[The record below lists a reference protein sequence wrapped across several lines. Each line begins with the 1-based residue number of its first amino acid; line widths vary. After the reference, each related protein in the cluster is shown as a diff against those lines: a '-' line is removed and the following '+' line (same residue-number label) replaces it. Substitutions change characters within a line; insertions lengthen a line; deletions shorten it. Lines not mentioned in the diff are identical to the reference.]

1 MTSRIASHLSVPFI
15 EGRRPWGKGSDM
27 IGRNCRPPRGG
38 FKVPVWRKALV
49 AVLSFTMLSSG
60 VPAPAWA
67 QAVEDAQDVLAQAAT
82 AVSDAKEPDTGSDA
96 AVIASGLAAEEGHEE
111 ATAPAGDDAKGEQ
124 PSAPAPE
131 PAAPTR
137 DDAPATPADDAT
149 ADGAAPAASAD
160 DRSARAGLDADYIY
174 IHDKNGSD
182 PRKIGMG
189 QELRIDATY
198 EDLEWGDEYDFSDRD
213 YEGMAFQWYV
223 GEQKVDYASGDTAW
237 KAKGYVAIEGATK
250 RTFTVPEGLIGKRLA
265 ARVVNPG
272 GSVVW
277 VSASSAQV
285 TDGKTDLVRVGL
297 SGKAKVGATLR
308 ATAFEEGGWSGEQEA
323 TAGVTYRWLAAPST
337 ADEFAPISGATGPAL
352 TLDASLAGSHIKVEA
367 TSRNTVASEAVGPV
381 AAAGSAENEA
391 KLAAAITAL
400 EKDGF
405 SGYYPAPAFG
415 ADTNLNTM
423 IEARLEKLGVT
434 GVASHV
440 VSSGMEKYEPTAHG
454 SIDTT
459 DGASNGDIEF
469 FFLPPVERTSST
481 DYTVLRRFQPTYRLT
496 CGDATDTFTPKRTSQ
511 LPWDDA
517 RVGEYLNRTFDN
529 VELPAEFAQGSIPE
543 AVTKL
548 ELPFKVVDTK
558 TRKTVASI
566 EWTSSN
572 AKVAKVVSSYN
583 VASVSFT
590 HPAAPADVVL
600 TAKIKMAGASGLSEK
615 TVAVEHP
622 LSVEPRSDA
631 TVEQI
636 ERELSS
642 VLAKAK
648 VGLMQG
654 GTLNPSAVSGDLK
667 LPTPRALGIDGRVY
681 KLSYESSDPAAIR
694 INTYRGVV
702 TGNLEGEEPR
712 SATITA
718 RLTYE
723 DVAVTRELGTFMPAV
738 VTNAEIDAAIDFMGR
753 VKAGYAAALLGAN
766 ASPDEVMD
774 GLDTF
779 QSASPAEDGSIVW
792 ARTSTDCDDTGVV
805 PVDLPGYDPMG
816 TAQWR
821 LFRSSRPSVVAH
833 ENLLVTQPAYNT
845 KVRIDSTLTYKAF
858 ESLAEAHPQN
868 IKLQQLVN
876 QPVSAMYTVLGATG
890 AENPEAGRT
899 LTVNARVTGL
909 DAVKDDGT
917 REQRD
922 WIPLTEVTVPAE
934 EGATAWDVFAGLLDE
949 AGYTYALN
957 AAGPMSITTPDG
969 ITLDSDFNKPYRYW
983 AFFIDGEYGQG
994 SEGAAT
1000 TCPVRDGVTIEL
1012 RYLDDGVTV
1021 LPQADVIVNPD
1032 AEHPDLDAQWNG
1044 FINGGTGSVT
1054 DALTP
1059 TDSGE
1064 LAWAENLLTH
1074 EEVEASGKLFASDPL
1089 IIDGK
1094 IYIVTASEVQD
1105 PETWRPIHSLARLQV
1120 VDRSTGKI
1128 EREVQLGA
1136 TMDSTCRPAYSG
1148 GIIVIPLSG
1157 GYLQA
1162 VSAKTL
1168 ETIWIVPASSQGQ
1181 SLCTLTV
1188 HDGYVYV
1195 SMFDSFQDKLTVGGS
1210 VRRFNIRTGALAGE
1224 VRTDAS
1230 GYYWAGGVMV
1240 GDHFVIGD
1248 DQGQVHVFTADLSR
1262 EVSSRK
1268 IADASIRSTLVLSE
1282 GFVYAVSQQDGTL
1295 HKLIVDDAGNVE
1307 ELSSVKFADTSTST
1321 PTISGGRAFIGGF
1334 KGDWKNKNGVLAV
1347 VDLDGMSV
1355 RQVLKANGEKIP
1367 DEVKSSP
1374 LVSVQGAETYVYF
1387 TVNWAEGY
1395 PSYTS
1400 GGNMYVYR
1408 LGDDEATLMFQP
1420 TPEQAQYCMASVI
1433 CDEEGNLYYTND
1445 SGHLF
1450 KIAGNGPAQGGDGG
1464 SGGGETGGNGG
1475 ETGGGQAGGG
1485 QTGGGSGNDGS
1496 GGGNDGQTGADSGN
1510 GGQTG
1515 DGNGAG
1521 GQTGGNGGQ
1530 DGGSSGNN
1538 GQSGSNSNAGA
1549 SGTPTAGNT
1558 NSTTPPSKIPVTG
1571 SVPAG
1576 AKPLAKGASDKKED
1590 ASQRDAAAASDSGE
1604 KTRDADSAVAP
1615 ESASSARANVA
1626 CDMPV
1631 PARIAFVAGAVG
1643 VTGLVASGLWMA
1655 FTRRHKE
1662 V

>member
-27 IGRNCRPPRGG
+27 IGCNRRSPRDGH
-38 FKVPVWRKALV
+38 KVPICRKVLV
-49 AVLSFTMLSSG
+49 AALSFSLITGG
-60 VPAPAWA
+60 VPASAWA
-67 QAVEDAQDVLAQAAT
+67 QALSATQGALAQAA
-82 AVSDAKEPDTGSDA
+82 ASAADSQEPDTGSDA
-96 AVIASGLAAEEGHEE
+96 AVVANGLAAGEAGEEPSVSTGD
-111 ATAPAGDDAKGEQ
+111 ATKCGE
-124 PSAPAPE
+124 SATSVSE
-131 PAAPTR
+131 PAMPER
-137 DDAPATPADDAT
+137 DD
-149 ADGAAPAASAD
+149 
-160 DRSARAGLDADYIY
+160 
-174 IHDKNGSD
+174 
-182 PRKIGMG
+182 
-189 QELRIDATY
+189 
-198 EDLEWGDEYDFSDRD
+198 
-213 YEGMAFQWYV
+213 
-223 GEQKVDYASGDTAW
+223 
-237 KAKGYVAIEGATK
+237 
-250 RTFTVPEGLIGKRLA
+250 
-265 ARVVNPG
+265 
-272 GSVVW
+272 
-277 VSASSAQV
+277 
-285 TDGKTDLVRVGL
+285 
-297 SGKAKVGATLR
+297 
-308 ATAFEEGGWSGEQEA
+308 
-323 TAGVTYRWLAAPST
+323 
-337 ADEFAPISGATGPAL
+337 
-352 TLDASLAGSHIKVEA
+352 
-367 TSRNTVASEAVGPV
+367 ASEAVGSV

-391 KLAAAITAL
+391 KLAAAIAAL

-415 ADTNLNTM
+415 ADANLNTM

-440 VSSGMEKYEPTAHG
+440 VSSGMEKYEPAARG

-459 DGASNGDIEF
+459 DGASNGNIEY
-469 FFLPPVERTSST
+469 FFLPPAERTSST

-496 CGDATDTFTPKRTSQ
+496 CGDATDIFTPKRTSQ

-529 VELPAEFAQGSIPE
+529 VELPAEFAQGSVPE

-548 ELPFKVVDTK
+548 ELPFKVVDAT
-558 TRKTVASI
+558 TGKTVASI

-572 AKVAKVVSSYN
+572 ARVAKVVSSYN
-583 VASVSFT
+583 AASVSLT

-600 TAKIKMAGASGLSEK
+600 TATIKMAGASGLSDK
-615 TVAVEHP
+615 TIAVERP
-622 LSVEPRSDA
+622 LSVKPRSDA

-642 VLAKAK
+642 VLDKAK

-654 GTLNPSAVSGDLK
+654 GTLNPSAVTGDLK

-702 TGNLEGEEPR
+702 TGNLEGEESR

-723 DVAVTRELGTFMPAV
+723 DVAVARELGTFTPAV
-738 VTNAEIDAAIDFMGR
+738 ATNAEIDAAIDFMGR
-753 VKAGYAAALLGAN
+753 VKADYAAALLGTN
-766 ASPDEVMD
+766 ASSDEVVD
-774 GLDTF
+774 DLDTF
-779 QSASPAEDGSIVW
+779 QSASPAPDGSVVW
-792 ARTSTDCDDTGVV
+792 ARTSTDCDDAGVV

-833 ENLLVTQPAYNT
+833 ENLLVTRPAYNT

-876 QPVSAMYTVLGATG
+876 QPVSAMYTVLGVTG

-949 AGYTYALN
+949 AGFTYALN
-957 AAGPMSITTPDG
+957 AAGPMSITTSDG

-983 AFFIDGEYGQG
+983 AFFINGEYGQG
-994 SEGAAT
+994 AEGAAT
-1000 TCPVRDGVTIEL
+1000 TCPVRDGMTIEL

-1021 LPQADVIVNPD
+1021 LPQADVTVNPD
-1032 AEHPDLDAQWNG
+1032 AEHPHLDGQWNG
-1044 FINGGTGSVT
+1044 FINGGSGSVT

-1059 TDSGE
+1059 TSNGE

-1074 EEVEASGKLFASDPL
+1074 EEVEANGKLFASDPL

-1128 EREVQLGA
+1128 EREVQLG
-1136 TMDSTCRPAYSG
+1136 TSMDSTCRPAYAD

-1168 ETIWIVPASSQGQ
+1168 ETIWVVPAASKGQ

-1188 HDGYVYV
+1188 RDGYVYV
-1195 SMFDSFQDKLTVGGS
+1195 SSFDAFGEGEATASGF
-1210 VRRFNIRTGALAGE
+1210 VRRYNLRTGALAGDM
-1224 VRTDAS
+1224 RNNGA
-1230 GYYWAGGVMV
+1230 GYYWAGGVNV
-1240 GDHFVIGD
+1240 GDFFVIGD
-1248 DQGQVHVFTADLSR
+1248 DAGVIHVFTSDLSR
-1262 EVSSRK
+1262 EVSSVDVSDHFLRSSLVE
-1268 IADASIRSTLVLSE
+1268 AD
-1282 GFVYAVSQQDGTL
+1282 GFVYAVSRDDGVL
-1295 HKLIVDDAGNVE
+1295 HKLAIDEHGAVCEVG
-1307 ELSSVKFADTSTST
+1307 SVKVAAYSTST
-1321 PTISGGRAFIGGF
+1321 PAIVGGYAFVGGLGEG
-1334 KGDWKNKNGVLAV
+1334 KMWLAPGMLSV
-1347 VDLDGMSV
+1347 VDLSSMTVVSSITKADGSDI
-1355 RQVLKANGEKIP
+1355 RGEI
-1367 DEVKSSP
+1367 KSAP
-1374 LVSVQGAETYVYF
+1374 LVSVRDDEVYVYF
-1387 TVNWAEGY
+1387 TSNKVSNSFDA
-1395 PSYTS
+1395 
-1400 GGNMYVYR
+1400 GGGVYVYR
-1408 LGDDEATLMFQP
+1408 LGDAQAKVLFQP
-1420 TPEQAQYCMASVI
+1420 KPDMVQYCMASVI

-1475 ETGGGQAGGG
+1475 ETGGG
-1485 QTGGGSGNDGS
+1485 
-1496 GGGNDGQTGADSGN
+1496 N
-1510 GGQTG
+1510 GGE
-1515 DGNGAG
+1515 
-1521 GQTGGNGGQ
+1521 TGGNGGQ
-1530 DGGSSGNN
+1530 TDNGGQAGGGYGG
-1538 GQSGSNSNAGA
+1538 GQSDSNSGAGTTGA
-1549 SGTPTAGNT
+1549 PTTGNT
-1558 NSTTPPSKIPVTG
+1558 NSAAPPSKIPVNG

-1576 AKPLAKGASDKKED
+1576 AAPIAKGASDKKDVSPREGTAD
-1590 ASQRDAAAASDSGE
+1590 SDSGD
-1604 KTRDADSAVAP
+1604 KSQTAGSVAVS
-1615 ESASSARANVA
+1615 ESASTVEANA
-1626 CDMPV
+1626 ANGMSL
-1631 PARIAFVAGAVG
+1631 PARVAFMAGVVGVAGL
-1643 VTGLVASGLWMA
+1643 VTSGLWMA
-1655 FTRRHKE
+1655 VSRRR
-1662 V
+1662 

>member
-1 MTSRIASHLSVPFI
+1 
-15 EGRRPWGKGSDM
+15 M
-27 IGRNCRPPRGG
+27 IGRNCRSPRDGH
-38 FKVPVWRKALV
+38 KVPICRKVLV
-49 AVLSFTMLSSG
+49 AALSLSLISG
-60 VPAPAWA
+60 SVPAPAWA
-67 QAVEDAQDVLAQAAT
+67 QSVEDAQDMLAQAA
-82 AVSDAKEPDTGSDA
+82 AAAQEPRADVDA
-96 AVIASGLAAEEGHEE
+96 AVAAGGLAAGEGHEE
-111 ATAPAGDDAKGEQ
+111 ATAPAGDAAKGEQ

-131 PAAPTR
+131 PAAPAR
-137 DDAPATPADDAT
+137 DDAPATPADDAP

-182 PRKIGMG
+182 PRKIGVG

-198 EDLEWGDEYDFSDRD
+198 EDLEWGDECDFSDRD

-237 KAKGYVAIEGATK
+237 KAKGYVAIEGTTK
-250 RTFTVPEGLIGKRLA
+250 RSFTVPEGLIGKRLA

-391 KLAAAITAL
+391 KLAAAIAAL

-415 ADTNLNTM
+415 VDTNLNTM

-440 VSSGMEKYEPTAHG
+440 VSSGMEKYEPAARG

-469 FFLPPVERTSST
+469 FFLPPVERTGNT

-517 RVGEYLNRTFDN
+517 RVGEYLTRTFDN
-529 VELPAEFAQGSIPE
+529 VELPAEFAQGSVPE
-543 AVTKL
+543 ATTRL
-548 ELPFKVVDTK
+548 ELPFKVVDAK
-558 TRKTVASI
+558 TGKTVASI
-566 EWTSSN
+566 EWASSN
-572 AKVAKVVSSYN
+572 AKIAKVASSYN
-583 VASVSFT
+583 AASVSFT

-600 TAKIKMAGASGLSEK
+600 TAKIKMAGTSGLSDK
-615 TVAVEHP
+615 AVAVEHP
-622 LSVEPRSDA
+622 LSVEPRSGA
-631 TVEQI
+631 TAEQI

-642 VLAKAK
+642 VLAKAE

-654 GTLNPSAVSGDLK
+654 GTLDPSAVTGDLK

-712 SATITA
+712 SATITV

-723 DVAVTRELGTFMPAV
+723 DVAVARVLGTFTPAV
-738 VTNAEIDAAIDFMGR
+738 VTNAEINAAIDFMGR

-774 GLDTF
+774 DLDTF
-779 QSASPAEDGSIVW
+779 QSASPAEDGSIIW
-792 ARTSTDCDDTGVV
+792 ARTSTDCDDAGVV

-816 TAQWR
+816 SAQWR

-833 ENLLVTQPAYNT
+833 ENLLVTQPPYNT

-890 AENPEAGRT
+890 AENPEAGRS

-922 WIPLTEVTVPAE
+922 WIPLTEVTLPVD

-949 AGYTYALN
+949 AGYTYTLN
-957 AAGPMSITTPDG
+957 AAGPISITTPEG
-969 ITLDSDFNKPYRYW
+969 VTLDSDFNQPYRYW
-983 AFFIDGEYGQG
+983 AFFIDGKYGQG
-994 SEGAAT
+994 AEGAAT
-1000 TCPVRDGVTIEL
+1000 TCPVKDGMTIEL
-1012 RYLDDGVTV
+1012 RYLDEGATTAPSAGVE
-1021 LPQADVIVNPD
+1021 VNPD
-1032 AEHPDLDAQWNG
+1032 AEHPNLDAQWNG
-1044 FINGGTGSVT
+1044 FINGGAGSVT
-1054 DALTP
+1054 NALTP
-1059 TDSGE
+1059 TDNGE
-1064 LAWAENLLTH
+1064 LAWAEDLRTP
-1074 EEVEASGKLFASDPL
+1074 EEMETKTGIYASDPL
-1089 IIDGK
+1089 IIGGK
-1094 IYIVTASEVQD
+1094 IYIVTASF
-1105 PETWRPIHSLARLQV
+1105 PKLWTARLTSASLARLQV
-1120 VDRSTGKI
+1120 RDRETGKV
-1128 EREVQLGA
+1128 EREVTLGTA
-1136 TMDSTCRPAYSG
+1136 MNSTCRPVYAD
-1148 GIIVIPLSG
+1148 GIIVVPLAG
-1157 GYLQA
+1157 GFLQA

-1168 ETIWIVPASSQGQ
+1168 DTLWVVPAYTEGESVS
-1181 SLCTLTV
+1181 TLTV
-1188 HDGYVYV
+1188 EGDYVYAPTFGEYQ
-1195 SMFDSFQDKLTVGGS
+1195 SQLTHSGS
-1210 VRRFNIRTGALAGE
+1210 VRRYNLHTGALAGAMDNDK
-1224 VRTDAS
+1224 T
-1230 GYYWAGGVMV
+1230 GYYWAGGVAAS
-1240 GDHFVIGD
+1240 DFFVIGD
-1248 DQGQVHVFTADLSR
+1248 DSGVIRVFTADLTN
-1262 EVSSRK
+1262 EVSSIK
-1268 IADASIRSTLVLSE
+1268 LSDASIRSSLVYSN
-1282 GFVYAVSQQDGTL
+1282 GYIFAVTHKDGTL
-1295 HKLIVDDAGNVE
+1295 HKLKIDDAGKVTKIA
-1307 ELSSVKFADTSTST
+1307 SARFADESTST
-1321 PTISGGRAFIGGF
+1321 PTISGGRAFIGGVD
-1334 KGDWKNKNGVLAV
+1334 GDYRSRNGVLAV
-1347 VDLDGMSV
+1347 IDLATMKVQKILAADG
-1355 RQVLKANGEKIP
+1355 GKIP
-1367 DEVKSSP
+1367 GEIKSAP
-1374 LVSVQGAETYVYF
+1374 LVSVQGGETYVYF
-1387 TVNWAEGY
+1387 TLNLAEGY
-1395 PSYTS
+1395 PYTS
-1400 GGNMYVYR
+1400 GGCLYRYR
-1408 LGDDEATLMFQP
+1408 LGDSEASVLFQP
-1420 TPEQAQYCMASVI
+1420 GSGQIEFCMASVI

-1450 KIAGNGPAQGGDGG
+1450 KIAGNGPAQGGG

-1475 ETGGGQAGGG
+1475 SGGETGGG
-1485 QTGGGSGNDGS
+1485 GNGGS
-1496 GGGNDGQTGADSGN
+1496 GGGNDGQTGAGSGN

-1515 DGNGAG
+1515 GGNGAS
-1521 GQTGGNGGQ
+1521 GQTGGSGGQ
-1530 DGGSSGNN
+1530 AGGSSGNN
-1538 GQSGSNSNAGA
+1538 GQFGSNSNAGA

-1558 NSTTPPSKIPVTG
+1558 NSTTPPSKTPVTG

-1576 AKPLAKGASDKKED
+1576 AKPLAKRASDKKED

-1604 KTRDADSAVAP
+1604 KTQDADSAVAP
-1615 ESASSARANVA
+1615 ESASNAQANVA

>member
-1 MTSRIASHLSVPFI
+1 
-15 EGRRPWGKGSDM
+15 M
-27 IGRNCRPPRGG
+27 IGCNCRPPRGG

-67 QAVEDAQDVLAQAAT
+67 QAVEDAQDVLAQAA
-82 AVSDAKEPDTGSDA
+82 AAAQEPRADVDA
-96 AVIASGLAAEEGHEE
+96 AVAAGGLAAGEGHEE
-111 ATAPAGDDAKGEQ
+111 ATAPAGDAAKGEQ

-131 PAAPTR
+131 PVAPARDDTPAIPA
-137 DDAPATPADDAT
+137 DDAPA
-149 ADGAAPAASAD
+149 DGAEPAAGTG
-160 DRSARAGLDADYIY
+160 DRAARAGLSADCIY
-174 IHDKNGSD
+174 IHDKNGSG
-182 PRKIGMG
+182 PRKIGVG

-198 EDLEWGDEYDFSDRD
+198 EDPDLGDEYDFSDHD
-213 YEGMAFQWYV
+213 YEGMTFQWYA
-223 GEQKVDYASGDTAW
+223 GEKSVSFAWDDAAW
-237 KAKGYVAIEGATK
+237 KAKGYSPIEGATK
-250 RTFTVPEGLIGKRLA
+250 RSFTVPEGLIGKRLA
-265 ARVVNPG
+265 ARVVSPDG
-272 GSVVW
+272 GVVW
-277 VSASSAQV
+277 VSGSSAQV
-285 TDGKTDLVRVGL
+285 TDGKTDLLRAGL

-308 ATAFEEGGWSGEQEA
+308 ATAYEEGGWSGEQEV
-323 TAGVTYRWLAAPST
+323 TAGVTYRWLAAPSAT
-337 ADEFAPISGATGPAL
+337 GEFAPIQGASGPSL
-352 TLDASLAGSHIKVEA
+352 TLDAALAGSSIKVEA
-367 TSRNTVASEAVGPV
+367 ASRNTVTSGAVGPV
-381 AAAGSAENEA
+381 AAMGSAENEA
-391 KLAAAITAL
+391 KLAAAIAAL

-440 VSSGMEKYEPTAHG
+440 VSSGMEKYEPAARG

-459 DGASNGDIEF
+459 DGSSNGDIEF

-529 VELPAEFAQGSIPE
+529 VELPAEFVQGSIPE

-548 ELPFKVVDTK
+548 ELPFKVVDAK
-558 TRKTVASI
+558 TRKTVASV

-583 VASVSFT
+583 AASVSFT

-600 TAKIKMAGASGLSEK
+600 TATIKMAGTSGLSEK
-615 TVAVEHP
+615 TVAVEHS
-622 LSVEPRSDA
+622 LLVEPRSDA

-654 GTLNPSAVSGDLK
+654 GTLNTSAVTGDLK
-667 LPTPRALGIDGRVY
+667 LPAPHALGIDGSMY
-681 KLSYESSDPAAIR
+681 KLFYESSDPTAIR

-712 SATITA
+712 SALITA
-718 RLTYE
+718 SLTYE
-723 DVAVTRELGTFMPAV
+723 GVTATRELGTFTPAI

-753 VKAGYAAALLGAN
+753 VKDAYATALLGEN
-766 ASPDEVMD
+766 ASVSAVSCD
-774 GLDTF
+774 LDTF

-792 ARTSTDCDDTGVV
+792 ARTSMDCDDTGVV

-816 TAQWR
+816 SAQWR

-845 KVRIDSTLTYKAF
+845 KVCIDSTLTYKAF

-899 LTVNARVTGL
+899 LTVNVRVTGL

-969 ITLDSDFNKPYRYW
+969 ITLDSDFNRPYRYW

-994 SEGAAT
+994 AEGAAT
-1000 TCPVRDGVTIEL
+1000 TCPVRDGMTIEL

-1021 LPQADVIVNPD
+1021 LPQADVTVNPD

-1059 TDSGE
+1059 TEGGE
-1064 LAWAENLLTH
+1064 LAWAENLLTA
-1074 EEVEASGKLFASDPL
+1074 EEVKAGAKLYASDPL

-1128 EREVQLGA
+1128 EREVQLGT
-1136 TMDSTCRPAYSG
+1136 TMDSTCRPAYAD

-1157 GYLQA
+1157 GCLQA

-1168 ETIWIVPASSQGQ
+1168 ETLWIVPASSQGQ

-1188 HDGYVYV
+1188 RDGYVYV
-1195 SMFDSFQDKLTVGGS
+1195 SMFDSLQDKLAVGGS
-1210 VRRFNIRTGALAGE
+1210 VRRFNIHTGALAGDM
-1224 VRTDAS
+1224 RTAAS
-1230 GYYWAGGVMV
+1230 GFYWAGGVMV

-1282 GFVYAVSQQDGTL
+1282 GFAYAVSQQDGTL
-1295 HKLIVDDAGNVE
+1295 HKLIVDNAGNVE

-1355 RQVLKANGEKIP
+1355 QQVLKADGEKIP

-1433 CDEEGNLYYTND
+1433 CDDEGNLYYTND

-1485 QTGGGSGNDGS
+1485 
-1496 GGGNDGQTGADSGN
+1496 N
-1510 GGQTG
+1510 GGETG
-1515 DGNGAG
+1515 G
-1521 GQTGGNGGQ
+1521 GQTGGIS
-1530 DGGSSGNN
+1530 GGS
-1538 GQSGSNSNAGA
+1538 GQSGSNPNTEA
-1549 SGTPTAGNT
+1549 SGGPNTGSTDSTATPSDDSEA
-1558 NSTTPPSKIPVTG
+1558 G

-1576 AKPLAKGASDKKED
+1576 AKPVVKGTSDEKKGVPQRGNTADSDSVEKSQGTESVVASEGASNVE
-1590 ASQRDAAAASDSGE
+1590 
-1604 KTRDADSAVAP
+1604 
-1615 ESASSARANVA
+1615 ANVVRG
-1626 CDMPV
+1626 MSL
-1631 PARIAFVAGAVG
+1631 PARIAVAAGAVG
-1643 VTGLVASGLWMA
+1643 MTGLVVSGLWMA
-1655 FTRRHKE
+1655 SSRRHKG

>member
-1 MTSRIASHLSVPFI
+1 
-15 EGRRPWGKGSDM
+15 M

-160 DRSARAGLDADYIY
+160 DRSSRAGLDADYIY

-250 RTFTVPEGLIGKRLA
+250 RSFTVPEGLIGKRLA

-583 VASVSFT
+583 AASVSFT

-600 TAKIKMAGASGLSEK
+600 TATIKMAGASGLSDK
-615 TVAVEHP
+615 TIAVERP

-654 GTLNPSAVSGDLK
+654 GTLNTSAVSGDLK

-681 KLSYESSDPAAIR
+681 KLSYESSDSVAIR
-694 INTYRGVV
+694 IDTYRGVV
-702 TGNLEGEEPR
+702 TDNLEGEEPR
-712 SATITA
+712 SALITA
-718 RLTYE
+718 SLTYE
-723 DVAVTRELGTFMPAV
+723 GVTATRELGAFTPAM

-753 VKAGYAAALLGAN
+753 VKADYAAALLGTN
-766 ASPDEVMD
+766 ASSDEVVD
-774 GLDTF
+774 DLDTF
-779 QSASPAEDGSIVW
+779 QSASPAEDGSIIW
-792 ARTSTDCDDTGVV
+792 ARTSTDCDDAGVV

-816 TAQWR
+816 SAQWR

-922 WIPLTEVTVPAE
+922 WIPLTEATVSAE
-934 EGATAWDVFAGLLDE
+934 EGATAWDVFAGLLDG
-949 AGYTYALN
+949 AGYTYTLN
-957 AAGPMSITTPDG
+957 SAGPISITTPEG
-969 ITLDSDFNKPYRYW
+969 VTLDSDFNKPYRYW
-983 AFFIDGEYGQG
+983 AFFINGEYGQG
-994 SEGAAT
+994 AEGAAT
-1000 TCPVRDGVTIEL
+1000 TCPVRDGMTIEL

-1021 LPQADVIVNPD
+1021 LPQADVTVNPD
-1032 AEHPDLDAQWNG
+1032 AEHPHLDGQWNG
-1044 FINGGTGSVT
+1044 FINGGSGSVT

-1059 TDSGE
+1059 TSNGE
-1064 LAWAENLLTH
+1064 LAWAENLLTP

-1136 TMDSTCRPAYSG
+1136 TMDSTCRPAYAD

-1168 ETIWIVPASSQGQ
+1168 ETIWVVPAASKGQ

-1188 HDGYVYV
+1188 RDGYVYV
-1195 SMFDSFQDKLTVGGS
+1195 SSFDAFGEGEATASGF
-1210 VRRFNIRTGALAGE
+1210 VRRYNLRTGALAGDM
-1224 VRTDAS
+1224 RNNGA
-1230 GYYWAGGVMV
+1230 GYYWAGGVNV
-1240 GDHFVIGD
+1240 GDFFVIGD
-1248 DQGQVHVFTADLSR
+1248 DAGVIHVFTSDLSR
-1262 EVSSRK
+1262 EVSS
-1268 IADASIRSTLVLSE
+1268 ADVSDHFLRTSLVE
-1282 GFVYAVSQQDGTL
+1282 ADGFVYAVSRDDGVL
-1295 HKLIVDDAGNVE
+1295 HKLAIDEHGAVCEVG
-1307 ELSSVKFADTSTST
+1307 SVKVAAYSTST
-1321 PTISGGRAFIGGF
+1321 PAIVGGYAFVGGLGEG
-1334 KGDWKNKNGVLAV
+1334 KMWLAPGMLSV
-1347 VDLDGMSV
+1347 VDLSSMTVVSSITKADGSDI
-1355 RQVLKANGEKIP
+1355 RGEI
-1367 DEVKSSP
+1367 KSAP
-1374 LVSVQGAETYVYF
+1374 LVSVQDDEAYVYF
-1387 TVNWAEGY
+1387 TSNKVSNSFDA
-1395 PSYTS
+1395 
-1400 GGNMYVYR
+1400 GGGVYVYR
-1408 LGDDEATLMFQP
+1408 LGDAQAKVLFQP
-1420 TPEQAQYCMASVI
+1420 KPDMVQYCMASVI

-1445 SGHLF
+1445 SAHLF

-1475 ETGGGQAGGG
+1475 ETGGNGGQTDNGGEAGGDHGGG
-1485 QTGGGSGNDGS
+1485 QTDSNSGAGT
-1496 GGGNDGQTGADSGN
+1496 TGA
-1510 GGQTG
+1510 
-1515 DGNGAG
+1515 
-1521 GQTGGNGGQ
+1521 
-1530 DGGSSGNN
+1530 
-1538 GQSGSNSNAGA
+1538 
-1549 SGTPTAGNT
+1549 PTTGNT
-1558 NSTTPPSKIPVTG
+1558 NSAAPPSKIPVNG

-1576 AKPLAKGASDKKED
+1576 AAPIAKGASDKKD
-1590 ASQRDAAAASDSGE
+1590 VSQREGTADSDSGD
-1604 KTRDADSAVAP
+1604 KSQTAGSVAVS
-1615 ESASSARANVA
+1615 ESASTVEANAAHGMSLPVRVA
-1626 CDMPV
+1626 FTAGV
-1631 PARIAFVAGAVG
+1631 VGVAG
-1643 VTGLVASGLWMA
+1643 LVMSGLWMA
-1655 FTRRHKE
+1655 VSRRR
-1662 V
+1662 

>member
-1 MTSRIASHLSVPFI
+1 
-15 EGRRPWGKGSDM
+15 M
-27 IGRNCRPPRGG
+27 IGCNCRPPRDGH
-38 FKVPVWRKALV
+38 KVPICRKVLV
-49 AVLSFTMLSSG
+49 AALSYSLITGS
-60 VPAPAWA
+60 VPASAWA
-67 QAVEDAQDVLAQAAT
+67 QALSDAQGALAQAA
-82 AVSDAKEPDTGSDA
+82 ASASDAQEPDTGSDA
-96 AVIASGLAAEEGHEE
+96 AVIASGLAAAEGGEEPSVSTGD
-111 ATAPAGDDAKGEQ
+111 ATRCGE
-124 PSAPAPE
+124 SATSVSE
-131 PAAPTR
+131 PAMPEH
-137 DDAPATPADDAT
+137 DD
-149 ADGAAPAASAD
+149 
-160 DRSARAGLDADYIY
+160 
-174 IHDKNGSD
+174 
-182 PRKIGMG
+182 
-189 QELRIDATY
+189 
-198 EDLEWGDEYDFSDRD
+198 
-213 YEGMAFQWYV
+213 
-223 GEQKVDYASGDTAW
+223 
-237 KAKGYVAIEGATK
+237 
-250 RTFTVPEGLIGKRLA
+250 
-265 ARVVNPG
+265 
-272 GSVVW
+272 
-277 VSASSAQV
+277 
-285 TDGKTDLVRVGL
+285 
-297 SGKAKVGATLR
+297 
-308 ATAFEEGGWSGEQEA
+308 
-323 TAGVTYRWLAAPST
+323 
-337 ADEFAPISGATGPAL
+337 
-352 TLDASLAGSHIKVEA
+352 
-367 TSRNTVASEAVGPV
+367 ASEAVGP
-381 AAAGSAENEA
+381 ATAAGSAENEA
-391 KLAAAITAL
+391 KLAAAIAAL

-459 DGASNGDIEF
+459 DGASNGNIEF

-496 CGDATDTFTPKRTSQ
+496 CGDATGIFTPRRTSQ

-517 RVGEYLNRTFDN
+517 RVEEYLTRVFDN
-529 VELPAEFAQGSIPE
+529 VELPAEFAQGSVPE

-548 ELPFKVVDTK
+548 ELPFKVVDAATG
-558 TRKTVASI
+558 KTVASI

-572 AKVAKVVSSYN
+572 VKVAKVVSSYN
-583 VASVSFT
+583 AASVSLM

-600 TAKIKMAGASGLSEK
+600 TATIKMAGASGLSDK
-615 TVAVEHP
+615 TIAVERP

-654 GTLNPSAVSGDLK
+654 GTLNVSAVSGDLK

-723 DVAVTRELGTFMPAV
+723 DVAVTRELGTFTPAV

-816 TAQWR
+816 SAQWR

-868 IKLQQLVN
+868 NKLQQLVN

-1000 TCPVRDGVTIEL
+1000 TCPVRDGMTIEL
-1012 RYLDDGVTV
+1012 RYLDDGATV
-1021 LPQADVIVNPD
+1021 LPQADVTVNPD
-1032 AEHPDLDAQWNG
+1032 AEHPHLDAQWNG
-1044 FINGGTGSVT
+1044 FINGGAGSVT
-1054 DALTP
+1054 EALTP
-1059 TDSGE
+1059 TSNGG

-1074 EEVEASGKLFASDPL
+1074 EEVEANGKLFASDPL

-1120 VDRSTGKI
+1120 VDRSTGKV
-1128 EREVQLGA
+1128 EQEVQLGA
-1136 TMDSTCRPAYSG
+1136 TMDSTCRPAYAD

-1168 ETIWIVPASSQGQ
+1168 ETIWVVPAASKGQ

-1188 HDGYVYV
+1188 RDGYVYV
-1195 SMFDSFQDKLTVGGS
+1195 SSFDAFDEGEATASGS
-1210 VRRFNIRTGALAGE
+1210 VRRYNLRTGALAGDM
-1224 VRTDAS
+1224 RNNGA
-1230 GYYWAGGVMV
+1230 GYYWAGGVNV
-1240 GDHFVIGD
+1240 GDFFVIGD
-1248 DQGQVHVFTADLSR
+1248 DAGVIHVFTSDLSR
-1262 EVSSRK
+1262 EVSSVDVSDHFLRTSLVE
-1268 IADASIRSTLVLSE
+1268 AD
-1282 GFVYAVSQQDGTL
+1282 GFVYAVSRDDGVL
-1295 HKLIVDDAGNVE
+1295 HKLAIDEHGAVCEVG
-1307 ELSSVKFADTSTST
+1307 SVKVAAYSTST
-1321 PTISGGRAFIGGF
+1321 PAIVGGYAFVGGLGEG
-1334 KGDWKNKNGVLAV
+1334 KMWLAPGMLSV
-1347 VDLDGMSV
+1347 VDLSSMTVVSSITKADGSDI
-1355 RQVLKANGEKIP
+1355 RGEI
-1367 DEVKSSP
+1367 KSAP
-1374 LVSVQGAETYVYF
+1374 LVSVQDDEAYVYF
-1387 TVNWAEGY
+1387 TSNKVSNSFDA
-1395 PSYTS
+1395 
-1400 GGNMYVYR
+1400 GGGVYVYR
-1408 LGDDEATLMFQP
+1408 LGDAQAKVLFQP
-1420 TPEQAQYCMASVI
+1420 KPDMVQYCMASVI

-1450 KIAGNGPAQGGDGG
+1450 KIAGNGPIQGGDGG

-1475 ETGGGQAGGG
+1475 ETGGGNGGQTDNGGQAGGDHGGG
-1485 QTGGGSGNDGS
+1485 QTDSNSGAGT
-1496 GGGNDGQTGADSGN
+1496 TGA
-1510 GGQTG
+1510 
-1515 DGNGAG
+1515 
-1521 GQTGGNGGQ
+1521 
-1530 DGGSSGNN
+1530 
-1538 GQSGSNSNAGA
+1538 
-1549 SGTPTAGNT
+1549 PTTGNT
-1558 NSTTPPSKIPVTG
+1558 NSAAPPSKIPVNG

-1576 AKPLAKGASDKKED
+1576 AAPIAKGASDKKDVSPREGTAD
-1590 ASQRDAAAASDSGE
+1590 SDSGD
-1604 KTRDADSAVAP
+1604 KSQTAGSVAVS
-1615 ESASSARANVA
+1615 ESASTVEANA
-1626 CDMPV
+1626 ANGMSL
-1631 PARIAFVAGAVG
+1631 PARVAFMAGVVGVAGL
-1643 VTGLVASGLWMA
+1643 VTSGLWMA
-1655 FTRRHKE
+1655 VSRRR
-1662 V
+1662 

>member
-1 MTSRIASHLSVPFI
+1 MTSRIASHLSVPLI
-15 EGRRPWGKGSDM
+15 EGCRPWGKGSDM
-27 IGRNCRPPRGG
+27 IGCNCRPPRGG
-38 FKVPVWRKALV
+38 FRVPVWRKALV

-67 QAVEDAQDVLAQAAT
+67 QAVEDAQDVLAQAA
-82 AVSDAKEPDTGSDA
+82 AAAQEPRADVDA
-96 AVIASGLAAEEGHEE
+96 AVAAGGLAAGEGHEE
-111 ATAPAGDDAKGEQ
+111 ATAFAGDAAKGEQ

-131 PAAPTR
+131 PAAPAR
-137 DDAPATPADDAT
+137 DDAPATPADDAP

-182 PRKIGMG
+182 PRKIGVG

-198 EDLEWGDEYDFSDRD
+198 EDPDWGDEYDFSDRD

-237 KAKGYVAIEGATK
+237 KAKGYAAIEGATK
-250 RTFTVPEGLIGKRLA
+250 RSFTVPEGLIGKCLA

-337 ADEFAPISGATGPAL
+337 TDKFAPIPGATGPAL

-415 ADTNLNTM
+415 ADANLNTM

-434 GVASHV
+434 GIASHV
-440 VSSGMEKYEPTAHG
+440 VSSGMEKYEPTARG

-496 CGDATDTFTPKRTSQ
+496 CGDAIDTFTPERTSQ

-517 RVGEYLNRTFDN
+517 RVEEYLTRVFDN

-548 ELPFKVVDTK
+548 ELPFKVVDAK

-572 AKVAKVVSSYN
+572 ARVAKVVSSYN
-583 VASVSFT
+583 AASVSFT

-600 TAKIKMAGASGLSEK
+600 TATIKMAGASGLSDK
-615 TVAVEHP
+615 TIAVERP

-654 GTLNPSAVSGDLK
+654 GTLNPSAVTGDLK

-694 INTYRGVV
+694 VNTYRGVV

-723 DVAVTRELGTFMPAV
+723 DVAVTRELGTFTPAV

-766 ASPDEVMD
+766 ASPGEVMD

-821 LFRSSRPSVVAH
+821 LFRSSRPSVVTH
-833 ENLLVTQPAYNT
+833 ENLLVTRPAYNT
-845 KVRIDSTLTYKAF
+845 KVRIDSMLTYKAF

-876 QPVSAMYTVLGATG
+876 QPVSAMYIVLGATG

-934 EGATAWDVFAGLLDE
+934 DGATAWDVFAGLLDE

-1044 FINGGTGSVT
+1044 FINGGSGSVT

-1059 TDSGE
+1059 TEGGE
-1064 LAWAENLLTH
+1064 LAWAENLLTA
-1074 EEVEASGKLFASDPL
+1074 EEVKAGAKLYASDPL

-1105 PETWRPIHSLARLQV
+1105 PETGGAIHSLARLQV

-1128 EREVQLGA
+1128 EREVQLG
-1136 TMDSTCRPAYSG
+1136 TSMDSTCRPAYAD

-1168 ETIWIVPASSQGQ
+1168 ETIWVVPAASKGQ

-1188 HDGYVYV
+1188 RDGYVYV
-1195 SMFDSFQDKLTVGGS
+1195 SSFDAFGEGEATASGF
-1210 VRRFNIRTGALAGE
+1210 VRRYNLRTGALAGDM
-1224 VRTDAS
+1224 RNNGA
-1230 GYYWAGGVMV
+1230 GYYWAGGVNV
-1240 GDHFVIGD
+1240 GDFFVIGD
-1248 DQGQVHVFTADLSR
+1248 DAGVIHVFTSDLSR
-1262 EVSSRK
+1262 EVSSVDVSDHFLRTSLVE
-1268 IADASIRSTLVLSE
+1268 AD
-1282 GFVYAVSQQDGTL
+1282 GFVYAVSRDDGVL
-1295 HKLIVDDAGNVE
+1295 HKLAIDEHGAVCEVG
-1307 ELSSVKFADTSTST
+1307 SVKVAAYSTST
-1321 PTISGGRAFIGGF
+1321 PAIVGGYAFVGGLGEG
-1334 KGDWKNKNGVLAV
+1334 KMWLAPGMLSV
-1347 VDLDGMSV
+1347 VDLSSMTVVSSITKADGSDI
-1355 RQVLKANGEKIP
+1355 RGEI
-1367 DEVKSSP
+1367 KSAP
-1374 LVSVQGAETYVYF
+1374 LVSVRDDEAYVYF
-1387 TVNWAEGY
+1387 TSNKVSNSFDA
-1395 PSYTS
+1395 
-1400 GGNMYVYR
+1400 GGGVYVYR
-1408 LGDDEATLMFQP
+1408 LGDAQAKVLFQP
-1420 TPEQAQYCMASVI
+1420 KPDMVQYCMASVI

-1475 ETGGGQAGGG
+1475 ETGGG
-1485 QTGGGSGNDGS
+1485 
-1496 GGGNDGQTGADSGN
+1496 N
-1510 GGQTG
+1510 GGQT
-1515 DGNGAG
+1515 DSNSGAG
-1521 GQTGGNGGQ
+1521 TTG
-1530 DGGSSGNN
+1530 
-1538 GQSGSNSNAGA
+1538 A
-1549 SGTPTAGNT
+1549 PTTGNT
-1558 NSTTPPSKIPVTG
+1558 NSAAPI
-1571 SVPAG
+1571 
-1576 AKPLAKGASDKKED
+1576 AKGASDKKD
-1590 ASQRDAAAASDSGE
+1590 VSQREGTADSDSGD
-1604 KTRDADSAVAP
+1604 KSQTAGSVAVS
-1615 ESASSARANVA
+1615 ESASTVEANA
-1626 CDMPV
+1626 AHGMSL
-1631 PARIAFVAGAVG
+1631 PARVAFTAGVVGVAGL
-1643 VTGLVASGLWMA
+1643 VTSGLWMA
-1655 FTRRHKE
+1655 VSRRR
-1662 V
+1662 

>member
-1 MTSRIASHLSVPFI
+1 MTTSRIASHLSVPLI
-15 EGRRPWGKGSDM
+15 EGHRPWGKGSDM

-38 FKVPVWRKALV
+38 FKAPVWRKALV
-49 AVLSFTMLSSG
+49 AALSLSLITGS

-67 QAVEDAQDVLAQAAT
+67 QSVEDAQDMLAQAA
-82 AVSDAKEPDTGSDA
+82 AAAQEPRADVDA
-96 AVIASGLAAEEGHEE
+96 AVAAGGLAAGEGHEE
-111 ATAPAGDDAKGEQ
+111 ATAPAGDAAKGEQ

-131 PAAPTR
+131 PAAPAR
-137 DDAPATPADDAT
+137 DDAPATPADDAP

-182 PRKIGMG
+182 PRKIGVG

-250 RTFTVPEGLIGKRLA
+250 RSFTVPEGLIGKRLA

-391 KLAAAITAL
+391 KLAAAIAAL

-434 GVASHV
+434 GVVSHV
-440 VSSGMEKYEPTAHG
+440 VSSGMEKYEPAARG

-459 DGASNGDIEF
+459 VGASNGNIEF

-511 LPWDDA
+511 LPWDDS
-517 RVGEYLNRTFDN
+517 RVEEYLTRVFDN
-529 VELPAEFAQGSIPE
+529 VELPAEFAQGSVPE
-543 AVTKL
+543 AITKL
-548 ELPFKVVDTK
+548 ELPFEVVDAK
-558 TRKTVASI
+558 TGKTVASI
-566 EWTSSN
+566 GWASSN
-572 AKVAKVVSSYN
+572 AKVAKTTSSYN
-583 VASVSFT
+583 AASVSFT

-600 TAKIKMAGASGLSEK
+600 TATIKMAGASSLSDK
-615 TVAVEHP
+615 TIAVEHP

-642 VLAKAK
+642 VLAKAE
-648 VGLMQG
+648 VGPMQG
-654 GTLNPSAVSGDLK
+654 GTLNPSAVTGDLK
-667 LPTPRALGIDGRVY
+667 LPNPRALGIDGRVY

-718 RLTYE
+718 RLAYE
-723 DVAVTRELGTFMPAV
+723 DVAVTRELGTFTPAV

-766 ASPDEVMD
+766 ASPDEVMSD
-774 GLDTF
+774 LDTF
-779 QSASPAEDGSIVW
+779 QSASPTSDGSITW
-792 ARTSTDCDDTGVV
+792 ARAWADRDDAGVV

-821 LFRSSRPSVVAH
+821 VFRSSRPTVVAH

-845 KVRIDSTLTYKAF
+845 KVRIDSMLTYKAF
-858 ESLAEAHPQN
+858 ESLAAAHPKN

-876 QPVSAMYTVLGATG
+876 QPVSAMFTVLGATG
-890 AENPEAGRT
+890 AESPEAGRT

-917 REQRD
+917 REQYD
-922 WIPLTEVTVPAE
+922 WIPLTEVTLPVE
-934 EGATAWDVFAGLLDE
+934 ESATAWDVFAGLLDG
-949 AGYTYALN
+949 AGYTYTLN
-957 AAGPMSITTPDG
+957 AAGPISITTPEG
-969 ITLDSDFNKPYRYW
+969 VTLDSDFNQPYRYW
-983 AFFIDGEYGQG
+983 AFFIDGKYGQG
-994 SEGAAT
+994 AEGAAT
-1000 TCPVRDGVTIEL
+1000 TCPVKDGMTIEL
-1012 RYLDDGVTV
+1012 RYLDEGATTAPSAGVE
-1021 LPQADVIVNPD
+1021 VNPD
-1032 AEHPDLDAQWNG
+1032 AEHPNLDAQWNG
-1044 FINGGTGSVT
+1044 FINGGAGSVT
-1054 DALTP
+1054 NALTP
-1059 TDSGE
+1059 TDNGE
-1064 LAWAENLLTH
+1064 LAWAEDLRTP
-1074 EEVEASGKLFASDPL
+1074 EEMETKTGIYASDPL
-1089 IIDGK
+1089 IIGGK
-1094 IYIVTASEVQD
+1094 IYIVTASF
-1105 PETWRPIHSLARLQV
+1105 PKLWTARLTSASLARLQV
-1120 VDRSTGKI
+1120 RDRETGKV
-1128 EREVQLGA
+1128 EREVTLGTA
-1136 TMDSTCRPAYSG
+1136 MNSTCRPVYAD
-1148 GIIVIPLSG
+1148 GIIVVPLAG
-1157 GYLQA
+1157 GFLQA

-1168 ETIWIVPASSQGQ
+1168 DTLWVVPAYTEGESVS
-1181 SLCTLTV
+1181 TLTV
-1188 HDGYVYV
+1188 EGDYVYAPTFGEYQ
-1195 SMFDSFQDKLTVGGS
+1195 SQLTHSGS
-1210 VRRFNIRTGALAGE
+1210 VRRYNLHTGALAGAMDNDK
-1224 VRTDAS
+1224 T
-1230 GYYWAGGVMV
+1230 GYYWAGGVAAS
-1240 GDHFVIGD
+1240 DFFVIGD
-1248 DQGQVHVFTADLSR
+1248 DSGVIRVFTADLTN
-1262 EVSSRK
+1262 EVSSIK
-1268 IADASIRSTLVLSE
+1268 LSDASIRSSLVYSN
-1282 GFVYAVSQQDGTL
+1282 GYIFAVTHKDGTL
-1295 HKLIVDDAGNVE
+1295 HKLKIDDAGKVTKIA
-1307 ELSSVKFADTSTST
+1307 SARFADESTST
-1321 PTISGGRAFIGGF
+1321 PTISGGRAFIGGVD
-1334 KGDWKNKNGVLAV
+1334 GDYRSRNGVLAV
-1347 VDLDGMSV
+1347 IDLATMKVQKILAADG
-1355 RQVLKANGEKIP
+1355 GKIP
-1367 DEVKSSP
+1367 GEIKSAP
-1374 LVSVQGAETYVYF
+1374 LVSVQGGETYVYF
-1387 TVNWAEGY
+1387 TLNLAEGY
-1395 PSYTS
+1395 PYTS
-1400 GGNMYVYR
+1400 GGCLYRYR
-1408 LGDDEATLMFQP
+1408 LGDSEASVLFQP
-1420 TPEQAQYCMASVI
+1420 GSGQIEFCMASVI

-1450 KIAGNGPAQGGDGG
+1450 KIAGNGPAQGGG

-1475 ETGGGQAGGG
+1475 SGGETGGG
-1485 QTGGGSGNDGS
+1485 GNGGS
-1496 GGGNDGQTGADSGN
+1496 GGGNDGQTGAGSGN

-1515 DGNGAG
+1515 GGNGAS
-1521 GQTGGNGGQ
+1521 GQTGGSGGQ
-1530 DGGSSGNN
+1530 AGGSSGNN

-1558 NSTTPPSKIPVTG
+1558 NSTTPPSKTPVTG

-1576 AKPLAKGASDKKED
+1576 AKPLAKGTSDKKED
-1590 ASQRDAAAASDSGE
+1590 ASQRDAAAASDSGD
-1604 KTRDADSAVAP
+1604 KTQTAGSAAVS
-1615 ESASSARANVA
+1615 ESASTVEANA
-1626 CDMPV
+1626 AHGMSL
-1631 PARIAFVAGAVG
+1631 PARVAFAAGAVG
-1643 VTGLVASGLWMA
+1643 VAGLVTSGLWMA
-1655 FTRRHKE
+1655 VSRRR
-1662 V
+1662 

>member
-1 MTSRIASHLSVPFI
+1 MTSRIASHLSVPLI
-15 EGRRPWGKGSDM
+15 EGCRPWGKGSDM
-27 IGRNCRPPRGG
+27 IGCNCRPPRGG
-38 FKVPVWRKALV
+38 FRVPVWRKALV

-67 QAVEDAQDVLAQAAT
+67 QAVEDAQDVLAQAA
-82 AVSDAKEPDTGSDA
+82 AAAQEPRADVDA
-96 AVIASGLAAEEGHEE
+96 AVAAGGLAAGEGHEE
-111 ATAPAGDDAKGEQ
+111 ATASAGDAAKGEQ

-131 PAAPTR
+131 PAAPAR
-137 DDAPATPADDAT
+137 DDAPATPADDAP

-160 DRSARAGLDADYIY
+160 DRSARAVLDADYIY

-182 PRKIGMG
+182 PRKIGVG

-198 EDLEWGDEYDFSDRD
+198 EDPDWGDEYDFSDRD

-237 KAKGYVAIEGATK
+237 KAKGYAAIEGATK
-250 RTFTVPEGLIGKRLA
+250 RSFTVPEGLIGKCLA

-337 ADEFAPISGATGPAL
+337 TNKFAPIPGATGPAL

-391 KLAAAITAL
+391 KLAAAIAAL

-405 SGYYPAPAFG
+405 RGYYPAPAFG
-415 ADTNLNTM
+415 ADANLNTM

-440 VSSGMEKYEPTAHG
+440 VSSGMEKYEPTARG

-469 FFLPPVERTSST
+469 FFLPPVERTSSI

-496 CGDATDTFTPKRTSQ
+496 CGDATDTFTPERTSQ

-517 RVGEYLNRTFDN
+517 RVEEYLTRTFDN
-529 VELPAEFAQGSIPE
+529 VELPAEFAQGSVPE
-543 AVTKL
+543 AITKL
-548 ELPFKVVDTK
+548 ELPFKVVDAK

-572 AKVAKVVSSYN
+572 ARVAKVVSSYN
-583 VASVSFT
+583 AASVSFT
-590 HPAAPADVVL
+590 HPAAPANVVL
-600 TAKIKMAGASGLSEK
+600 TATIKMAGASGLSDK
-615 TVAVEHP
+615 TIAVERP

-654 GTLNPSAVSGDLK
+654 GTLNPSAVAGDLK
-667 LPTPRALGIDGRVY
+667 LPTPRALGIDGRAY

-723 DVAVTRELGTFMPAV
+723 DVAVTRELGTFTPAV
-738 VTNAEIDAAIDFMGR
+738 VTNAEIDAAIDFMCR

-779 QSASPAEDGSIVW
+779 QSASPAPDGSVVW
-792 ARTSTDCDDTGVV
+792 ARTFDERDDAGIV

-816 TAQWR
+816 SAQWR

-922 WIPLTEVTVPAE
+922 WVPLTEVTVPAE

-983 AFFIDGEYGQG
+983 AFFINGEYGQG

-1059 TDSGE
+1059 TEGGE
-1064 LAWAENLLTH
+1064 LAWAENLLTA
-1074 EEVEASGKLFASDPL
+1074 EEVKAGAKLYASDPL

-1128 EREVQLGA
+1128 EREVQLGS
-1136 TMDSTCRPAYSG
+1136 TMDSTCRPAYAD

-1168 ETIWIVPASSQGQ
+1168 ETIWVVPAASKGQ

-1188 HDGYVYV
+1188 RDGYVYV
-1195 SMFDSFQDKLTVGGS
+1195 SSFDAFGEGEATASGS
-1210 VRRFNIRTGALAGE
+1210 VRRYNLRTGALAGDM
-1224 VRTDAS
+1224 RNNGA
-1230 GYYWAGGVMV
+1230 GYYWAGGVNV
-1240 GDHFVIGD
+1240 GDFFVIGD
-1248 DQGQVHVFTADLSR
+1248 DAGVIHVFTSDLSR
-1262 EVSSRK
+1262 EMSSVDVSDHFLRTSLVE
-1268 IADASIRSTLVLSE
+1268 AD
-1282 GFVYAVSQQDGTL
+1282 GFVYAVSRDDGVL
-1295 HKLIVDDAGNVE
+1295 HKLAIDEHGAVCEVG
-1307 ELSSVKFADTSTST
+1307 SVKVAAYSTST
-1321 PTISGGRAFIGGF
+1321 PAIVGGYAFVGGLGEG
-1334 KGDWKNKNGVLAV
+1334 KMWLAPGMLSV
-1347 VDLDGMSV
+1347 VDLSSMTVVSSITKADGSDI
-1355 RQVLKANGEKIP
+1355 RGEI
-1367 DEVKSSP
+1367 KSAP
-1374 LVSVQGAETYVYF
+1374 LVSVQDDEAYVYF
-1387 TVNWAEGY
+1387 TSNKVSNSFDA
-1395 PSYTS
+1395 
-1400 GGNMYVYR
+1400 GGGVYVYR
-1408 LGDDEATLMFQP
+1408 LGDAQAKVLFQP
-1420 TPEQAQYCMASVI
+1420 KPGMVQYCMTSVI

-1450 KIAGNGPAQGGDGG
+1450 KIAGNGPIQGGDGG

-1475 ETGGGQAGGG
+1475 ETGGG
-1485 QTGGGSGNDGS
+1485 
-1496 GGGNDGQTGADSGN
+1496 N
-1510 GGQTG
+1510 GGQT
-1515 DGNGAG
+1515 D
-1521 GQTGGNGGQ
+1521 NGGQ
-1530 DGGSSGNN
+1530 AGGDHGDG
-1538 GQSGSNSNAGA
+1538 QTDSNSGAG
-1549 SGTPTAGNT
+1549 
-1558 NSTTPPSKIPVTG
+1558 TT
-1571 SVPAG
+1571 
-1576 AKPLAKGASDKKED
+1576 D
-1590 ASQRDAAAASDSGE
+1590 SDSGD
-1604 KTRDADSAVAP
+1604 KSQTAGSVAVS
-1615 ESASSARANVA
+1615 EGASTVEANA
-1626 CDMPV
+1626 AHGMSL
-1631 PARIAFVAGAVG
+1631 PARVAFTAGVVGVAGL
-1643 VTGLVASGLWMA
+1643 VTSGLWMA
-1655 FTRRHKE
+1655 VSRRR
-1662 V
+1662 

>member
-1 MTSRIASHLSVPFI
+1 
-15 EGRRPWGKGSDM
+15 M

-60 VPAPAWA
+60 VPASAWA
-67 QAVEDAQDVLAQAAT
+67 QALSDAQGALAQAA
-82 AVSDAKEPDTGSDA
+82 ASASDAQEPDTGSDA
-96 AVIASGLAAEEGHEE
+96 AAIASGLAAGEGHEE
-111 ATAPAGDDAKGEQ
+111 ATASAGDAAKGEQ

-131 PAAPTR
+131 PAAPAR
-137 DDAPATPADDAT
+137 DDAPATPADDAP

-182 PRKIGMG
+182 PRKIGVG

-198 EDLEWGDEYDFSDRD
+198 EDPDWGDEYDFSDRD

-237 KAKGYVAIEGATK
+237 KAKGYAAIEGATK
-250 RTFTVPEGLIGKRLA
+250 RSFTVPEGLIGKCLA

-337 ADEFAPISGATGPAL
+337 TNKFAPIPGATGPAL

-391 KLAAAITAL
+391 KLAAAIAAL

-405 SGYYPAPAFG
+405 RGYYPAPAFG
-415 ADTNLNTM
+415 ADANLNTM

-440 VSSGMEKYEPTAHG
+440 VSSGMEKYEPTARG

-496 CGDATDTFTPKRTSQ
+496 CGDATDTFTPERTSQ

-517 RVGEYLNRTFDN
+517 RVEEYLTRTFDN
-529 VELPAEFAQGSIPE
+529 VELPAEFAQGSVPE
-543 AVTKL
+543 AITKL
-548 ELPFKVVDTK
+548 ELPFKVVDAK

-572 AKVAKVVSSYN
+572 ARVAKVVSSYN
-583 VASVSFT
+583 AASVSFT

-600 TAKIKMAGASGLSEK
+600 TATIKMAGASGLSDK
-615 TVAVEHP
+615 TIAVERP

-654 GTLNPSAVSGDLK
+654 GTLNPSAVAGDLK

-694 INTYRGVV
+694 VNTYRGVV

-723 DVAVTRELGTFMPAV
+723 DVAVTRELGTFTPAV
-738 VTNAEIDAAIDFMGR
+738 VTNAEIDAAVDFMCR

-779 QSASPAEDGSIVW
+779 QSASPAPDGSVVW
-792 ARTSTDCDDTGVV
+792 TRTFDERDDAGVV

-816 TAQWR
+816 SAQWR

-890 AENPEAGRT
+890 AESPEAGRT

-922 WIPLTEVTVPAE
+922 WIPLTEVTLPME
-934 EGATAWDVFAGLLDE
+934 EGATAWDVFAGLLDG

-1021 LPQADVIVNPD
+1021 LPQADVTVNPD

-1059 TDSGE
+1059 TEGGE
-1064 LAWAENLLTH
+1064 LAWAENLLTA
-1074 EEVEASGKLFASDPL
+1074 EEVKAGAKLYASDPL

-1128 EREVQLGA
+1128 EREVQLGS
-1136 TMDSTCRPAYSG
+1136 TMDSTCRPAYAD

-1168 ETIWIVPASSQGQ
+1168 ETIWVVPAASKGQ

-1188 HDGYVYV
+1188 RDGYVYV
-1195 SMFDSFQDKLTVGGS
+1195 SSFDAFGEGEATASGS
-1210 VRRFNIRTGALAGE
+1210 VRRYNLRTGALAGDM
-1224 VRTDAS
+1224 RNNGA
-1230 GYYWAGGVMV
+1230 GYYWAGGVNV
-1240 GDHFVIGD
+1240 GDFFVIGD
-1248 DQGQVHVFTADLSR
+1248 DAGVIHVFTSDLSR
-1262 EVSSRK
+1262 EVSSVDVSDHFLRTSLVE
-1268 IADASIRSTLVLSE
+1268 AD
-1282 GFVYAVSQQDGTL
+1282 GFVYAVSRDDGVL
-1295 HKLIVDDAGNVE
+1295 HKLAIDEHGAVCEVG
-1307 ELSSVKFADTSTST
+1307 SVKVAAYSTST
-1321 PTISGGRAFIGGF
+1321 PAIVGGYAFVGGLGEG
-1334 KGDWKNKNGVLAV
+1334 KMWLAPGMLSV
-1347 VDLDGMSV
+1347 VDLSSMTVVSSITKADGSDI
-1355 RQVLKANGEKIP
+1355 RGEI
-1367 DEVKSSP
+1367 KSAP
-1374 LVSVQGAETYVYF
+1374 LVSVQDDEAYVYF
-1387 TVNWAEGY
+1387 TSNKVSNSFDA
-1395 PSYTS
+1395 
-1400 GGNMYVYR
+1400 GGGVYVYR
-1408 LGDDEATLMFQP
+1408 LGDAQAKVLFQP
-1420 TPEQAQYCMASVI
+1420 KPDMVQYCMASVI

-1475 ETGGGQAGGG
+1475 ETGGGNGGQTDNGGEAGGDHGGG
-1485 QTGGGSGNDGS
+1485 QT
-1496 GGGNDGQTGADSGN
+1496 DSN
-1510 GGQTG
+1510 S
-1515 DGNGAG
+1515 GAG
-1521 GQTGGNGGQ
+1521 
-1530 DGGSSGNN
+1530 
-1538 GQSGSNSNAGA
+1538 
-1549 SGTPTAGNT
+1549 
-1558 NSTTPPSKIPVTG
+1558 TT
-1571 SVPAG
+1571 
-1576 AKPLAKGASDKKED
+1576 D
-1590 ASQRDAAAASDSGE
+1590 SDSGD
-1604 KTRDADSAVAP
+1604 KSQTAGSVAVS
-1615 ESASSARANVA
+1615 ESASTVEANA
-1626 CDMPV
+1626 AHGMSL
-1631 PARIAFVAGAVG
+1631 PARVAFTAGVVGVAGL
-1643 VTGLVASGLWMA
+1643 VTSGLWMA
-1655 FTRRHKE
+1655 VSRRR
-1662 V
+1662 

>member
-1 MTSRIASHLSVPFI
+1 
-15 EGRRPWGKGSDM
+15 M

-38 FKVPVWRKALV
+38 FKAPVWRKALV

-82 AVSDAKEPDTGSDA
+82 AVSDARESHADADA
-96 AVIASGLAAEEGHEE
+96 AVAANDLAAGEFRDKASASAE
-111 ATAPAGDDAKGEQ
+111 AVAKGGESTT
-124 PSAPAPE
+124 PTSE
-131 PAAPTR
+131 PAMAECN
-137 DDAPATPADDAT
+137 DAPVVATDDVAHVPAASDKS
-149 ADGAAPAASAD
+149 AASAD

-182 PRKIGMG
+182 PRKIGVG

-250 RTFTVPEGLIGKRLA
+250 RSFTVPEGLIGKRLA

-391 KLAAAITAL
+391 KLAAAIAAL

-434 GVASHV
+434 GVVSHV
-440 VSSGMEKYEPTAHG
+440 VSSGMEKYEPAARG

-459 DGASNGDIEF
+459 VGASNGNIEF

-517 RVGEYLNRTFDN
+517 RVGEYLTRTFDN
-529 VELPAEFAQGSIPE
+529 VELPAEFAQGSVPE
-543 AVTKL
+543 ATTRL
-548 ELPFKVVDTK
+548 ELPFKVVDAK
-558 TRKTVASI
+558 TGKTVASI
-566 EWTSSN
+566 EWASSN
-572 AKVAKVVSSYN
+572 AKIAKVASSYN
-583 VASVSFT
+583 AASVSFT

-600 TAKIKMAGASGLSEK
+600 TAKIKMAGASGLSDK
-615 TVAVEHP
+615 AVAVEHP
-622 LSVEPRSDA
+622 LSVEPRSGA
-631 TVEQI
+631 TAEQI

-642 VLAKAK
+642 VLAKAE

-654 GTLNPSAVSGDLK
+654 GTLDPSAVTGDLK

-712 SATITA
+712 SATITV

-723 DVAVTRELGTFMPAV
+723 DVAVARVLGTFTPAV
-738 VTNAEIDAAIDFMGR
+738 VTNAEINAAIDFMGR

-766 ASPDEVMD
+766 ASPDEVVD
-774 GLDTF
+774 DLDTF
-779 QSASPAEDGSIVW
+779 QSASPAPDGSVAW
-792 ARTSTDCDDTGVV
+792 ARTFDECDDAGVV

-821 LFRSSRPSVVAH
+821 LFRSSRPSVVTH
-833 ENLLVTQPAYNT
+833 ENLLVTRPAYNT
-845 KVRIDSTLTYKAF
+845 KVRIDSMLTYKAF

-890 AENPEAGRT
+890 AENPEAGRS

-922 WIPLTEVTVPAE
+922 WIPLTEVTLPVD

-949 AGYTYALN
+949 AGYTYTLN
-957 AAGPMSITTPDG
+957 AAGPISITTPEG
-969 ITLDSDFNKPYRYW
+969 VTLDSDFNQPYRYW
-983 AFFIDGEYGQG
+983 AFFIDGKYGQG
-994 SEGAAT
+994 AEGAAT
-1000 TCPVRDGVTIEL
+1000 TCPVKDGMTIEL
-1012 RYLDDGVTV
+1012 RYLDEGATTAPSAGVE
-1021 LPQADVIVNPD
+1021 VNPD
-1032 AEHPDLDAQWNG
+1032 AEHPNLDAQWNG
-1044 FINGGTGSVT
+1044 FINGGAGSVT
-1054 DALTP
+1054 NALTP
-1059 TDSGE
+1059 TDNGE
-1064 LAWAENLLTH
+1064 LAWAEDLRTP
-1074 EEVEASGKLFASDPL
+1074 EEMETKTGIYASDPL
-1089 IIDGK
+1089 IIGGK
-1094 IYIVTASEVQD
+1094 IYIVTASF
-1105 PETWRPIHSLARLQV
+1105 PKLWTARLTSASLARLQV
-1120 VDRSTGKI
+1120 RDRETGKV
-1128 EREVQLGA
+1128 EREVTLGTA
-1136 TMDSTCRPAYSG
+1136 MNSTCRPVYAD
-1148 GIIVIPLSG
+1148 GIIVVPLAG
-1157 GYLQA
+1157 GFLQA

-1168 ETIWIVPASSQGQ
+1168 DTLWVVPAYTEGESVS
-1181 SLCTLTV
+1181 TLTV
-1188 HDGYVYV
+1188 EGDYVYAPTFGEYQ
-1195 SMFDSFQDKLTVGGS
+1195 SQLTHSGS
-1210 VRRFNIRTGALAGE
+1210 VRRYNLHTGALAGAMDNDK
-1224 VRTDAS
+1224 T
-1230 GYYWAGGVMV
+1230 GYYWAGGVAAS
-1240 GDHFVIGD
+1240 DFFVIGD
-1248 DQGQVHVFTADLSR
+1248 DSGVIRVFTADLTN
-1262 EVSSRK
+1262 EVSSIK
-1268 IADASIRSTLVLSE
+1268 LSDASIRSSLVYSN
-1282 GFVYAVSQQDGTL
+1282 GYIFAVTHKDGTL
-1295 HKLIVDDAGNVE
+1295 HKLKIDDAGKVTKIA
-1307 ELSSVKFADTSTST
+1307 SARFADESTST
-1321 PTISGGRAFIGGF
+1321 PTISGGRAFIGGVD
-1334 KGDWKNKNGVLAV
+1334 GDYRSRNGVLAV
-1347 VDLDGMSV
+1347 IDLATMKVQKILAADG
-1355 RQVLKANGEKIP
+1355 GKIP
-1367 DEVKSSP
+1367 GEIKSAP
-1374 LVSVQGAETYVYF
+1374 LVSVQGGETYVYF
-1387 TVNWAEGY
+1387 TLNLAEGY
-1395 PSYTS
+1395 PYTS
-1400 GGNMYVYR
+1400 GGCLYRYR
-1408 LGDDEATLMFQP
+1408 LGDSEASVLFQP
-1420 TPEQAQYCMASVI
+1420 GSGQIEFCMASVI

-1450 KIAGNGPAQGGDGG
+1450 KIAGNGPAQGGG

-1475 ETGGGQAGGG
+1475 SGGETGGG
-1485 QTGGGSGNDGS
+1485 GNGGS
-1496 GGGNDGQTGADSGN
+1496 GGGNDGQTGAGSGN

-1515 DGNGAG
+1515 GGNGAS
-1521 GQTGGNGGQ
+1521 GQTGGSGGQ
-1530 DGGSSGNN
+1530 AGGSSGNN

-1558 NSTTPPSKIPVTG
+1558 NSTTPPSKTPVTG

-1576 AKPLAKGASDKKED
+1576 AKPLAKGTSDKKED
-1590 ASQRDAAAASDSGE
+1590 ASQRDAAAASDSGD
-1604 KTRDADSAVAP
+1604 KTQTAGSAAVS
-1615 ESASSARANVA
+1615 ESASTVEANA
-1626 CDMPV
+1626 AHGMSL
-1631 PARIAFVAGAVG
+1631 PARVAFAAGAVG
-1643 VTGLVASGLWMA
+1643 VAGLVTSGLWMA
-1655 FTRRHKE
+1655 VSRRR
-1662 V
+1662 

>member
-15 EGRRPWGKGSDM
+15 EGRRPWGKGSNM
-27 IGRNCRPPRGG
+27 IGCNRRSPRDGH
-38 FKVPVWRKALV
+38 KVPICRKVLV
-49 AVLSFTMLSSG
+49 AALSFSLITGG
-60 VPAPAWA
+60 VPASAWA
-67 QAVEDAQDVLAQAAT
+67 QALSDVQGALAQAA
-82 AVSDAKEPDTGSDA
+82 ASASDAQEPDTGSDA
-96 AVIASGLAAEEGHEE
+96 AAIASGLAAAEAGEEPSVSTGD
-111 ATAPAGDDAKGEQ
+111 ATKCRESATSVSESAMPEHDDA
-124 PSAPAPE
+124 SA
-131 PAAPTR
+131 AA
-137 DDAPATPADDAT
+137 
-149 ADGAAPAASAD
+149 
-160 DRSARAGLDADYIY
+160 
-174 IHDKNGSD
+174 
-182 PRKIGMG
+182 
-189 QELRIDATY
+189 
-198 EDLEWGDEYDFSDRD
+198 
-213 YEGMAFQWYV
+213 
-223 GEQKVDYASGDTAW
+223 
-237 KAKGYVAIEGATK
+237 
-250 RTFTVPEGLIGKRLA
+250 
-265 ARVVNPG
+265 
-272 GSVVW
+272 
-277 VSASSAQV
+277 
-285 TDGKTDLVRVGL
+285 
-297 SGKAKVGATLR
+297 
-308 ATAFEEGGWSGEQEA
+308 
-323 TAGVTYRWLAAPST
+323 
-337 ADEFAPISGATGPAL
+337 
-352 TLDASLAGSHIKVEA
+352 
-367 TSRNTVASEAVGPV
+367 GPV

-391 KLAAAITAL
+391 KLAAAIAAL

-415 ADTNLNTM
+415 VDTNLNTM

-440 VSSGMEKYEPTAHG
+440 VGSGMEKYEPAARG

-459 DGASNGDIEF
+459 VGASNGNIEF
-469 FFLPPVERTSST
+469 FFLPTVERTSSA

-496 CGDATDTFTPKRTSQ
+496 CGDATDTYTPKRTSQ

-529 VELPAEFAQGSIPE
+529 VELPAEFAQGSVPE

-548 ELPFKVVDTK
+548 ELPFKVVDAATG
-558 TRKTVASI
+558 KTVASI

-572 AKVAKVVSSYN
+572 ARVAKVVSSYN
-583 VASVSFT
+583 AASVSLT

-600 TAKIKMAGASGLSEK
+600 TATIKMAGASGLSDK
-615 TVAVEHP
+615 TIAVERP

-654 GTLNPSAVSGDLK
+654 GTLNPSAVTGDLK
-667 LPTPRALGIDGRVY
+667 LPTPRALGVDGRVY
-681 KLSYESSDPAAIR
+681 KLSYESSDPAVIR
-694 INTYRGVV
+694 VNTYRGVV

-712 SATITA
+712 FATITA

-723 DVAVTRELGTFMPAV
+723 DVAVTRELGTFTPAI

-821 LFRSSRPSVVAH
+821 LFRSSRPSVVTH
-833 ENLLVTQPAYNT
+833 ENLLVTRPAYNT
-845 KVRIDSTLTYKAF
+845 KVRIDSMLTYKAF

-1000 TCPVRDGVTIEL
+1000 TCPVKDGVTIEL
-1012 RYLDDGVTV
+1012 RYLDDGATMT
-1021 LPQADVIVNPD
+1021 PQADVTVNPD
-1032 AEHPDLDAQWNG
+1032 AEHPHLDAQWNG
-1044 FINGGTGSVT
+1044 FINGGAGSVT
-1054 DALTP
+1054 EALTP
-1059 TDSGE
+1059 TSNGK
-1064 LAWAENLLTH
+1064 LAWAESLLTH
-1074 EEVEASGKLFASDPL
+1074 EEVEANGKLFASDPL

-1128 EREVQLGA
+1128 EREVQLGS
-1136 TMDSTCRPAYSG
+1136 TMDSTCRPAYAD

-1168 ETIWIVPASSQGQ
+1168 ETIWVVPAASKGQ

-1188 HDGYVYV
+1188 RDGYVYV
-1195 SMFDSFQDKLTVGGS
+1195 SSFDAFGEGEATASGS
-1210 VRRFNIRTGALAGE
+1210 VRRYNLRTGALAGDM
-1224 VRTDAS
+1224 RNSGA
-1230 GYYWAGGVMV
+1230 GYYWAGGVNV
-1240 GDHFVIGD
+1240 GDFFVIGD
-1248 DQGQVHVFTADLSR
+1248 DAGVIHVFTSDLSR
-1262 EVSSRK
+1262 EMSSVDVSDHFLRTSLVE
-1268 IADASIRSTLVLSE
+1268 AD
-1282 GFVYAVSQQDGTL
+1282 GFVYAVSRDDGVL
-1295 HKLIVDDAGNVE
+1295 HKLAIDEHGAVCEVG
-1307 ELSSVKFADTSTST
+1307 SVKVAAYSTST
-1321 PTISGGRAFIGGF
+1321 PAIVGGYAFVGGLGEG
-1334 KGDWKNKNGVLAV
+1334 KMWLAPGMLSV
-1347 VDLDGMSV
+1347 VDLSSMTVVSSITKADGSDI
-1355 RQVLKANGEKIP
+1355 RGEI
-1367 DEVKSSP
+1367 KSAP
-1374 LVSVQGAETYVYF
+1374 LVSVQDDEAYVYF
-1387 TVNWAEGY
+1387 TSNKVSNSFDA
-1395 PSYTS
+1395 
-1400 GGNMYVYR
+1400 GGGVYVYR
-1408 LGDDEATLMFQP
+1408 LGDAQAKVLFQP
-1420 TPEQAQYCMASVI
+1420 KPGMVQYCMASVI

-1464 SGGGETGGNGG
+1464 SGGGETGGNSGETGGNGGG
-1475 ETGGGQAGGG
+1475 ETGGG
-1485 QTGGGSGNDGS
+1485 
-1496 GGGNDGQTGADSGN
+1496 N
-1510 GGQTG
+1510 GGQT
-1515 DGNGAG
+1515 D
-1521 GQTGGNGGQ
+1521 NGGQ
-1530 DGGSSGNN
+1530 AGGDHGDG
-1538 GQSGSNSNAGA
+1538 QTDSNSGAGTTGA
-1549 SGTPTAGNT
+1549 PTTGNT
-1558 NSTTPPSKIPVTG
+1558 NSAALPSKIPVNG
-1571 SVPAG
+1571 SVPTG
-1576 AKPLAKGASDKKED
+1576 AAPIAKGASDKKD
-1590 ASQRDAAAASDSGE
+1590 VSQREGTADSDSGD
-1604 KTRDADSAVAP
+1604 KSQTAGSVAAS
-1615 ESASSARANVA
+1615 ESASTVEANA
-1626 CDMPV
+1626 AHGMSL
-1631 PARIAFVAGAVG
+1631 PARVAFTAGVVGVAGL
-1643 VTGLVASGLWMA
+1643 VTSGLWMA
-1655 FTRRHKE
+1655 VSRRR
-1662 V
+1662 

>member
-1 MTSRIASHLSVPFI
+1 
-15 EGRRPWGKGSDM
+15 M

-38 FKVPVWRKALV
+38 FKTPVWRKALV

-67 QAVEDAQDVLAQAAT
+67 QAVEDAQDVLAQAA
-82 AVSDAKEPDTGSDA
+82 AAAQEPRADVDA
-96 AVIASGLAAEEGHEE
+96 AVAAGGLAAGEGHEE
-111 ATAPAGDDAKGEQ
+111 ATAPAGDAAKGEQ

-131 PAAPTR
+131 PAALAR
-137 DDAPATPADDAT
+137 DDAPAAPADDAS

-182 PRKIGMG
+182 PRKIGVG

-198 EDLEWGDEYDFSDRD
+198 EDPDWGDEYDFSDRD

-250 RTFTVPEGLIGKRLA
+250 RSFTVPEGLIGKRLA

-391 KLAAAITAL
+391 KLAAAIAAL

-434 GVASHV
+434 GVVSHV
-440 VSSGMEKYEPTAHG
+440 VSSGMEKYEPAARG

-459 DGASNGDIEF
+459 VGASNGNIEF

-481 DYTVLRRFQPTYRLT
+481 DYTVLRRFQPTYRLI

-548 ELPFKVVDTK
+548 ELPFKVVDAK

-583 VASVSFT
+583 AASVSFA

-600 TAKIKMAGASGLSEK
+600 TATIKMAGTSGLSEK

-654 GTLNPSAVSGDLK
+654 GTLNTSAVTGDLK

-712 SATITA
+712 SATITV

-723 DVAVTRELGTFMPAV
+723 DVAVARVLGTFTPAV
-738 VTNAEIDAAIDFMGR
+738 VTNAEINAAIDFMGR

-766 ASPDEVMD
+766 ASPDEVVD
-774 GLDTF
+774 DLDTF
-779 QSASPAEDGSIVW
+779 QSASPAPDGSVAW
-792 ARTSTDCDDTGVV
+792 ARTFDECDDAGVV

-821 LFRSSRPSVVAH
+821 LFRSSRPSVVTH
-833 ENLLVTQPAYNT
+833 ENLLVTRPAYNT
-845 KVRIDSTLTYKAF
+845 KVRIDSMLTYKAF

-890 AENPEAGRT
+890 AENPEAGRS

-922 WIPLTEVTVPAE
+922 WIPLTEVTLPVD

-949 AGYTYALN
+949 AGYTYTLN
-957 AAGPMSITTPDG
+957 AAGPISITTPEG
-969 ITLDSDFNKPYRYW
+969 VTLDSDFNQPYRYW
-983 AFFIDGEYGQG
+983 AFFIDGKYGQG
-994 SEGAAT
+994 AEGAAT
-1000 TCPVRDGVTIEL
+1000 TCPVKDGMTIEL
-1012 RYLDDGVTV
+1012 RYLDEGATTAPSAGVE
-1021 LPQADVIVNPD
+1021 VNPD
-1032 AEHPDLDAQWNG
+1032 AEHPNLDAQWNG
-1044 FINGGTGSVT
+1044 FINGGAGSVT
-1054 DALTP
+1054 NALTP
-1059 TDSGE
+1059 TDNGE
-1064 LAWAENLLTH
+1064 LAWAEDLRTP
-1074 EEVEASGKLFASDPL
+1074 EEMETKTGIYASDPL
-1089 IIDGK
+1089 IIGGK
-1094 IYIVTASEVQD
+1094 IYIVTASF
-1105 PETWRPIHSLARLQV
+1105 PKLWTARLTSASLARLQV
-1120 VDRSTGKI
+1120 RDRETGKV
-1128 EREVQLGA
+1128 EREVTLGTA
-1136 TMDSTCRPAYSG
+1136 MNSTCRPVYAD
-1148 GIIVIPLSG
+1148 GIIVVPLAG
-1157 GYLQA
+1157 GFLQA

-1168 ETIWIVPASSQGQ
+1168 DTLWVVPAYTEGESVS
-1181 SLCTLTV
+1181 TLTV
-1188 HDGYVYV
+1188 EGDYVYAPTFGEYQ
-1195 SMFDSFQDKLTVGGS
+1195 SQLTHSGS
-1210 VRRFNIRTGALAGE
+1210 VRRYNLHTGALAGAMDNDK
-1224 VRTDAS
+1224 T
-1230 GYYWAGGVMV
+1230 GYYWAGGVAAS
-1240 GDHFVIGD
+1240 DFFVIGD
-1248 DQGQVHVFTADLSR
+1248 DSGVIRVFTADLTN
-1262 EVSSRK
+1262 EVSSIK
-1268 IADASIRSTLVLSE
+1268 LSDASIRSSLVYSN
-1282 GFVYAVSQQDGTL
+1282 GYIFAVTHKDGTL
-1295 HKLIVDDAGNVE
+1295 HKLKIDDAGKVTKIA
-1307 ELSSVKFADTSTST
+1307 SARFADESTST
-1321 PTISGGRAFIGGF
+1321 PTISGGRAFIGGVD
-1334 KGDWKNKNGVLAV
+1334 GDYRSRNGVLAV
-1347 VDLDGMSV
+1347 IDLATMKVQKILAADG
-1355 RQVLKANGEKIP
+1355 GKIP
-1367 DEVKSSP
+1367 GEIKSAP
-1374 LVSVQGAETYVYF
+1374 LVSVQGGETYVYF
-1387 TVNWAEGY
+1387 TLNLAEGY
-1395 PSYTS
+1395 PYTS
-1400 GGNMYVYR
+1400 GGCLYRYR
-1408 LGDDEATLMFQP
+1408 LGDSEASVLFQP
-1420 TPEQAQYCMASVI
+1420 GPGQIEFCMASVI

-1450 KIAGNGPAQGGDGG
+1450 KIAGNGPVQGGG

-1475 ETGGGQAGGG
+1475 
-1485 QTGGGSGNDGS
+1485 S
-1496 GGGNDGQTGADSGN
+1496 GGGNDGQTGAGSGN

-1530 DGGSSGNN
+1530 AGGSSGNN

-1558 NSTTPPSKIPVTG
+1558 NSTTPPSKIPVIG

-1576 AKPLAKGASDKKED
+1576 AKPLAKRASDKKED

-1604 KTRDADSAVAP
+1604 KTQDADSAVAP
-1615 ESASSARANVA
+1615 ESASNAQANVA

>member
-27 IGRNCRPPRGG
+27 IGCNCRSPRDGH
-38 FKVPVWRKALV
+38 KVPICRKALV
-49 AVLSFTMLSSG
+49 AALSFSLITSS
-60 VPAPAWA
+60 VPVPAWA
-67 QAVEDAQDVLAQAAT
+67 QVVEGTQAALVQT
-82 AVSDAKEPDTGSDA
+82 ATAAQEPRADVDA
-96 AVIASGLAAEEGHEE
+96 AVAAGGLVAGEGHEE
-111 ATAPAGDDAKGEQ
+111 AAAPAGDAEKGER

-131 PAAPTR
+131 PAAPAR
-137 DDAPATPADDAT
+137 DDAPATSADDAS

-182 PRKIGMG
+182 PRKIGVG

-198 EDLEWGDEYDFSDRD
+198 EDPDWGDEYDFADRD

-223 GEQKVDYASGDTAW
+223 GEQKVGYASGDAAW
-237 KAKGYVAIEGATK
+237 KAKGYTAIEGATK
-250 RTFTVPEGLIGKRLA
+250 RSFTVPEGLVGKRLA

-272 GSVVW
+272 GGVVW
-277 VSASSAQV
+277 VSGSSAQV
-285 TDGKTDLVRVGL
+285 TDGKTDLVRVEL
-297 SGKAKVGATLR
+297 SGKAKVGATLK
-308 ATAFEEGGWSGEQEA
+308 ATAFEKGGWSGEQEA
-323 TAGVTYRWLAAPST
+323 TAGVTYRWLTAPSST
-337 ADEFAPISGATGPAL
+337 GEFAPIPGATGSAL
-352 TLDASLAGSHIKVEA
+352 TLDAALAGSRIKVEA

-391 KLAAAITAL
+391 KLAAAIAAL

-405 SGYYPAPAFG
+405 NGYYPAPAFG
-415 ADTNLNTM
+415 TDSNLNTM

-434 GVASHV
+434 GVASHL
-440 VSSGMEKYEPTAHG
+440 VSSGMEKYEPAARG
-454 SIDTT
+454 SIDIS

-469 FFLPPVERTSST
+469 FFLPPVERTSSI
-481 DYTVLRRFQPTYRLT
+481 DYTVLRRFRPTYRLT

-511 LPWDDA
+511 LPWDDS
-517 RVGEYLNRTFDN
+517 RVEEYLTRVFDN
-529 VELPAEFAQGSIPE
+529 VELPVEFAQGSVPE
-543 AVTKL
+543 AITKL
-548 ELPFKVVDTK
+548 ELPFEVVDAK
-558 TRKTVASI
+558 TGKTVASI
-566 EWTSSN
+566 GWASSN
-572 AKVAKVVSSYN
+572 AKVAKTTSSYN
-583 VASVSFT
+583 AASVSFT

-600 TAKIKMAGASGLSEK
+600 TATIKMAGASSLSDK
-615 TVAVEHP
+615 TIAVEHP

-631 TVEQI
+631 TVGQI

-642 VLAKAK
+642 VLAKAE
-648 VGLMQG
+648 VGPMQG
-654 GTLNPSAVSGDLK
+654 GTLNPSAVTGDLK
-667 LPTPRALGIDGRVY
+667 LPNPRALGIDGRVY
-681 KLSYESSDPAAIR
+681 KLSYESSDSAVIR

-702 TGNLEGEEPR
+702 TRTLEGEEPR

-723 DVAVTRELGTFMPAV
+723 GVAVSRELGTFTPAV

-766 ASPDEVMD
+766 ASPDEVMS

-779 QSASPAEDGSIVW
+779 QSASPTSDGSITW
-792 ARTSTDCDDTGVV
+792 ARAWADRDDAGVV

-821 LFRSSRPSVVAH
+821 LFRSSRPTVVAH
-833 ENLLVTQPAYNT
+833 ENLFVTQPVYNT
-845 KVRIDSTLTYKAF
+845 KVRIDSMLTYKAF
-858 ESLAEAHPQN
+858 ESLAAAHPKN

-876 QPVSAMYTVLGATG
+876 QPVSAMFTVLGATG
-890 AENPEAGRT
+890 AESPEAGRT

-917 REQRD
+917 REQHD
-922 WIPLTEVTVPAE
+922 WIPLTEVTLPVE

-949 AGYTYALN
+949 AGYTYTLN
-957 AAGPMSITTPDG
+957 AAGPISITTPEG
-969 ITLDSDFNKPYRYW
+969 VTLDSDFNKPYRYW
-983 AFFIDGEYGQG
+983 AFFINGKYGQG
-994 SEGAAT
+994 AEGAAT
-1000 TCPVRDGVTIEL
+1000 TCPVRDGMTIEL

-1021 LPQADVIVNPD
+1021 LPQADVTVNPD
-1032 AEHPDLDAQWNG
+1032 AEHPHLDGQWNG
-1044 FINGGTGSVT
+1044 FINGGAGSVT
-1054 DALTP
+1054 EALTP
-1059 TDSGE
+1059 TSNGE

-1136 TMDSTCRPAYSG
+1136 TMDSTCRPAYAD

-1168 ETIWIVPASSQGQ
+1168 ETIWIVPESSQGQ

-1195 SMFDSFQDKLTVGGS
+1195 SMFDSFQDKLAVGGS

-1224 VRTDAS
+1224 VRTDSS

-1240 GDHFVIGD
+1240 GDYFAIGD
-1248 DQGQVHVFTADLSR
+1248 DQGQVHVFAADLSR
-1262 EVSSRK
+1262 EVSSLK
-1268 IADASIRSTLVLSE
+1268 IADASIRSSLVQSD
-1282 GFVYAVSQQDGTL
+1282 GFVYAVSQQDGVL
-1295 HKLIVDDAGNVE
+1295 HKLRVDGEGHVE
-1307 ELSSVKFADTSTST
+1307 ELSSIKFADTSTST

-1334 KGDWKNKNGVLAV
+1334 KGNWKNKNGVLAV
-1347 VDLDGMSV
+1347 VDLENMDV
-1355 RQVLKANGEKIP
+1355 QQVMKANGEKIP

-1374 LVSVQGAETYVYF
+1374 LVSVQGSETYVYF
-1387 TVNWAEGY
+1387 TVNWAEGF

-1420 TPEQAQYCMASVI
+1420 GPEQAEYCMASVI

-1450 KIAGNGPAQGGDGG
+1450 KIAGNGPAQGGG

-1475 ETGGGQAGGG
+1475 SGGETGGG
-1485 QTGGGSGNDGS
+1485 GNGGS
-1496 GGGNDGQTGADSGN
+1496 GGGNDGQTGAGSGN

-1515 DGNGAG
+1515 GGNGAG

-1530 DGGSSGNN
+1530 AGGSSGNN

-1549 SGTPTAGNT
+1549 SGTPNAGNT
-1558 NSTTPPSKIPVTG
+1558 NSTTPPSKTPVTG

-1576 AKPLAKGASDKKED
+1576 AAPIAKGVSDTKD
-1590 ASQRDAAAASDSGE
+1590 ASQREGTADSDSGE
-1604 KTRDADSAVAP
+1604 KGQGAESVAVS
-1615 ESASSARANVA
+1615 EGASNVEPNA
-1626 CDMPV
+1626 AHGMSL
-1631 PARIAFVAGAVG
+1631 PARVAFAAGAVG
-1643 VTGLVASGLWMA
+1643 VAGLVASGLWMA
-1655 FTRRHKE
+1655 LSRRR
-1662 V
+1662 

>member
-1 MTSRIASHLSVPFI
+1 
-15 EGRRPWGKGSDM
+15 M
-27 IGRNCRPPRGG
+27 IGRNRRSPHDWH
-38 FKVPVWRKALV
+38 KVPICRKVFVAALS
-49 AVLSFTMLSSG
+49 LSLITGS
-60 VPAPAWA
+60 VPTSAWA
-67 QAVEDAQDVLAQAAT
+67 QALSDAQGALTQAA
-82 AVSDAKEPDTGSDA
+82 ASASDAQEPDTGSDTAVA
-96 AVIASGLAAEEGHEE
+96 AGGLAAEEGHEE
-111 ATAPAGDDAKGEQ
+111 AAAPAGDAAKGEQ

-131 PAAPTR
+131 PAAPAR
-137 DDAPATPADDAT
+137 DDARATPADDAP
-149 ADGAAPAASAD
+149 ADGAAPAASAN
-160 DRSARAGLDADYIY
+160 DRSVRAGLDADYIY

-182 PRKIGMG
+182 PRKIGVG

-198 EDLEWGDEYDFSDRD
+198 EDPDFGGEYDFSDRD
-213 YEGMAFQWYV
+213 YEGMTFQWYV
-223 GEQKVDYASGDTAW
+223 GEQKVGYASGDAAW
-237 KAKGYVAIEGATK
+237 KAKGYTPIEGATK
-250 RTFTVPEGLIGKRLA
+250 RSFTVPEGLVGKRLA

-272 GSVVW
+272 GGVVW
-277 VSASSAQV
+277 VSGSSAQV
-285 TDGKTDLVRVGL
+285 TDGKTDLVRVEL
-297 SGKAKVGATLR
+297 SGKAKVGATLK
-308 ATAFEEGGWSGEQEA
+308 ATAFEKGGWSGEQEA
-323 TAGVTYRWLAAPST
+323 TAGVTYRWLAAPSST
-337 ADEFAPISGATGPAL
+337 GEFAPIPGATGSAL
-352 TLDASLAGSHIKVEA
+352 TLDTSLAGSHIKVEA

-391 KLAAAITAL
+391 KLAAAIAAL

-405 SGYYPAPAFG
+405 NGYYPASAFG
-415 ADTNLNTM
+415 VDANLNTM

-434 GVASHV
+434 GVTSHV
-440 VSSGMEKYEPTAHG
+440 VSSGMESHEPAARG
-454 SIDTT
+454 SIDTS

-517 RVGEYLNRTFDN
+517 RVGEYLTLAFDN
-529 VELPAEFAQGSIPE
+529 VELPAEFAQGSVPE
-543 AVTKL
+543 ATTRL
-548 ELPFKVVDTK
+548 ELPFKVVDAK
-558 TRKTVASI
+558 TGKTVASI
-566 EWTSSN
+566 EWASSN
-572 AKVAKVVSSYN
+572 AKVAKVASSYN
-583 VASVSFT
+583 AASVSFT

-600 TAKIKMAGASGLSEK
+600 TATVKMAGASGLSEK
-615 TVAVEHP
+615 TIAVERP
-622 LSVEPRSDA
+622 LSVEPRSGA
-631 TVEQI
+631 TAEQI

-654 GTLNPSAVSGDLK
+654 GTLNSSAVTGDLK

-702 TGNLEGEEPR
+702 TGSLEGEEPR

-723 DVAVTRELGTFMPAV
+723 DVTVTRELGTFTPAV
-738 VTNAEIDAAIDFMGR
+738 VTNDEIDAAVAFMEQ

-774 GLDTF
+774 DLDTF

-792 ARTSTDCDDTGVV
+792 ARTSTDCDEAGVV
-805 PVDLPGYDPMG
+805 PVDLPGYDSMG

-821 LFRSSRPSVVAH
+821 LFRSSRPSVVTH
-833 ENLLVTQPAYNT
+833 ENLLVTRPVYNT
-845 KVRIDSTLTYKAF
+845 RVRIDSMLTYKAF

-890 AENPEAGRT
+890 AENPETGRT

-922 WIPLTEVTVPAE
+922 WIPLTEVTLPVE
-934 EGATAWDVFAGLLDE
+934 EGATAWDVFAGLLDG
-949 AGYTYALN
+949 AGYTYTLN
-957 AAGPMSITTPDG
+957 AAGPISITTPEG
-969 ITLDSDFNKPYRYW
+969 VTLDSDFNKPYRYW
-983 AFFIDGEYGQG
+983 AFFINGEYGQG

-1000 TCPVRDGVTIEL
+1000 TCPVRDGMTIEL
-1012 RYLDDGVTV
+1012 RYLDDGATV
-1021 LPQADVIVNPD
+1021 LPQADVTVNPD
-1032 AEHPDLDAQWNG
+1032 AEHPHLDAQWNG
-1044 FINGGTGSVT
+1044 FINGGAGSVT

-1059 TDSGE
+1059 TSNGE

-1195 SMFDSFQDKLTVGGS
+1195 SMFDSLQDKLAVGGS

-1240 GDHFVIGD
+1240 GDYFAIGD

-1262 EVSSRK
+1262 EVSSLK
-1268 IADASIRSTLVLSE
+1268 IADASIRSSLVQSD
-1282 GFVYAVSQQDGTL
+1282 GFVYAVSQQDGVL
-1295 HKLIVDDAGNVE
+1295 HKLRVDGEGHVE
-1307 ELSSVKFADTSTST
+1307 ELSSVKFSDTSTST

-1334 KGDWKNKNGVLAV
+1334 KGNRKNKNGVLAV
-1347 VDLDGMSV
+1347 VDLESMDVQRVM
-1355 RQVLKANGEKIP
+1355 KANGEKIP

-1374 LVSVQGAETYVYF
+1374 LVSVQGSETYVYF
-1387 TVNWAEGY
+1387 TVNWAEGN

-1450 KIAGNGPAQGGDGG
+1450 KIAGNGPAQGDGG
-1464 SGGGETGGNGG
+1464 SGGGG
-1475 ETGGGQAGGG
+1475 
-1485 QTGGGSGNDGS
+1485 
-1496 GGGNDGQTGADSGN
+1496 
-1510 GGQTG
+1510 
-1515 DGNGAG
+1515 
-1521 GQTGGNGGQ
+1521 TGGNGGQ
-1530 DGGSSGNN
+1530 AGGSSGNN

-1576 AKPLAKGASDKKED
+1576 AKPLAKGTSDKKED

-1604 KTRDADSAVAP
+1604 KTQDVDSAVAP
-1615 ESASSARANVA
+1615 ESTSNAQANVA
-1626 CDMPV
+1626 RDMPV
-1631 PARIAFVAGAVG
+1631 PARIAFAAGAVG

-1655 FTRRHKE
+1655 FTRRHKG

>member
-27 IGRNCRPPRGG
+27 IGCNCRSPRDGH
-38 FKVPVWRKALV
+38 KVPICRKALV
-49 AVLSFTMLSSG
+49 AALSFSLITSS
-60 VPAPAWA
+60 VPVPAWA
-67 QAVEDAQDVLAQAAT
+67 QVVEGTQAALVQT
-82 AVSDAKEPDTGSDA
+82 ATAAQEPRADVDA
-96 AVIASGLAAEEGHEE
+96 AVAAGGLVAGEGHEE
-111 ATAPAGDDAKGEQ
+111 AAAPAGDAEKGER

-131 PAAPTR
+131 PAAPAR
-137 DDAPATPADDAT
+137 DDAPATSADDAS

-182 PRKIGMG
+182 PRKIGVG

-198 EDLEWGDEYDFSDRD
+198 EDPDWGDEYDFADRD

-223 GEQKVDYASGDTAW
+223 GEQKVGYASGDAAW
-237 KAKGYVAIEGATK
+237 KAKGYTAIEGATK
-250 RTFTVPEGLIGKRLA
+250 RSFTVPEGLVGKRLA

-272 GSVVW
+272 GGVVW
-277 VSASSAQV
+277 VSGSSAQV
-285 TDGKTDLVRVGL
+285 TDGKTDLVRVEL
-297 SGKAKVGATLR
+297 SGKAKVGATLK
-308 ATAFEEGGWSGEQEA
+308 ATAFEKGGWSGEQEA
-323 TAGVTYRWLAAPST
+323 TAGVTYRWLTAPSST
-337 ADEFAPISGATGPAL
+337 GEFAPIPGATGSAL
-352 TLDASLAGSHIKVEA
+352 TLDAALAGSRIKVEA

-391 KLAAAITAL
+391 KLAAAIAAL

-405 SGYYPAPAFG
+405 NGYYPAPAFG
-415 ADTNLNTM
+415 TDSNLNTM

-440 VSSGMEKYEPTAHG
+440 VSSGMEEYEPAARG
-454 SIDTT
+454 SIDIS

-469 FFLPPVERTSST
+469 FFLPPVERTSSI
-481 DYTVLRRFQPTYRLT
+481 DYTVLRRFRPTYRLT

-517 RVGEYLNRTFDN
+517 RVEEYLTRVFDN
-529 VELPAEFAQGSIPE
+529 VELPVEFAQGSVPE
-543 AVTKL
+543 AITKL
-548 ELPFKVVDTK
+548 ELPFEVVDAK
-558 TRKTVASI
+558 TGKTVASI
-566 EWTSSN
+566 GWASSN
-572 AKVAKVVSSYN
+572 AKVAKTTSSYN
-583 VASVSFT
+583 AASVSFT

-600 TAKIKMAGASGLSEK
+600 TATIKMAGASSLSDK
-615 TVAVEHP
+615 TIAVEHP

-631 TVEQI
+631 TVGQI

-642 VLAKAK
+642 VLAKAE
-648 VGLMQG
+648 VGPMQG
-654 GTLNPSAVSGDLK
+654 GTLNPSAVTGDLK
-667 LPTPRALGIDGRVY
+667 LPNPRALGIDGRVY
-681 KLSYESSDPAAIR
+681 KLSYESSDSAAIR

-712 SATITA
+712 SALITA
-718 RLTYE
+718 SLTYE
-723 DVAVTRELGTFMPAV
+723 GVTATRDLGTFTPAI

-766 ASPDEVMD
+766 ASSDEVVD

-816 TAQWR
+816 SAQWR
-821 LFRSSRPSVVAH
+821 LFRSSRPFVVTH

-922 WIPLTEVTVPAE
+922 WVPLTEVTVPAE

-983 AFFIDGEYGQG
+983 AFFINGEYGQG

-1059 TDSGE
+1059 TEGGE
-1064 LAWAENLLTH
+1064 LAWAENLLTA
-1074 EEVEASGKLFASDPL
+1074 EEVKAGAKLYASDPL

-1128 EREVQLGA
+1128 EREVQLGS
-1136 TMDSTCRPAYSG
+1136 TMDSTCRPAYAD

-1168 ETIWIVPASSQGQ
+1168 ETIWVVPAASKGQ

-1188 HDGYVYV
+1188 RDGYVYV
-1195 SMFDSFQDKLTVGGS
+1195 SSFDAFGEGEATASGS
-1210 VRRFNIRTGALAGE
+1210 VRRYNLRTGALAGDM
-1224 VRTDAS
+1224 RNNGA
-1230 GYYWAGGVMV
+1230 GYYWAGGVNV
-1240 GDHFVIGD
+1240 GDFFVIGD
-1248 DQGQVHVFTADLSR
+1248 DAGVIHVFTSDLSR
-1262 EVSSRK
+1262 EVSSVDVSDHFLRTSLVE
-1268 IADASIRSTLVLSE
+1268 AD
-1282 GFVYAVSQQDGTL
+1282 GFVYAVSRDDGVL
-1295 HKLIVDDAGNVE
+1295 HKLAIDEHGAVCEVG
-1307 ELSSVKFADTSTST
+1307 SVKVAAYSTST
-1321 PTISGGRAFIGGF
+1321 PAIVGGYAFVGGLGEG
-1334 KGDWKNKNGVLAV
+1334 KMWLAPGMLSV
-1347 VDLDGMSV
+1347 VDLSSMTVVSSITKADGSDI
-1355 RQVLKANGEKIP
+1355 RGEI
-1367 DEVKSSP
+1367 KSAP
-1374 LVSVQGAETYVYF
+1374 LVSVQDDEAYVYF
-1387 TVNWAEGY
+1387 TSNKVSNSFDA
-1395 PSYTS
+1395 
-1400 GGNMYVYR
+1400 GGGVYVYR
-1408 LGDDEATLMFQP
+1408 LGDAQAKVLFQP
-1420 TPEQAQYCMASVI
+1420 KPGMVQYCMASVI

-1450 KIAGNGPAQGGDGG
+1450 KIAGNGPIQGGDGG

-1475 ETGGGQAGGG
+1475 ETGGGNGGE
-1485 QTGGGSGNDGS
+1485 TGG
-1496 GGGNDGQTGADSGN
+1496 GN
-1510 GGQTG
+1510 GGQT
-1515 DGNGAG
+1515 D
-1521 GQTGGNGGQ
+1521 NGGQ
-1530 DGGSSGNN
+1530 AGGDHGDG
-1538 GQSGSNSNAGA
+1538 QTDSNSGAG
-1549 SGTPTAGNT
+1549 
-1558 NSTTPPSKIPVTG
+1558 TT
-1571 SVPAG
+1571 
-1576 AKPLAKGASDKKED
+1576 D
-1590 ASQRDAAAASDSGE
+1590 SDSGD
-1604 KTRDADSAVAP
+1604 KSQTAGSVAVS
-1615 ESASSARANVA
+1615 EGASTVEANA
-1626 CDMPV
+1626 AHGMSL
-1631 PARIAFVAGAVG
+1631 PARVAFTAGVVGVAGL
-1643 VTGLVASGLWMA
+1643 VTSGLWMA
-1655 FTRRHKE
+1655 VSRRR
-1662 V
+1662 

>member
-1 MTSRIASHLSVPFI
+1 MTSRIASHLSVPLI
-15 EGRRPWGKGSDM
+15 EGCRPWGKGSDM
-27 IGRNCRPPRGG
+27 IGRNCRSPRDGH
-38 FKVPVWRKALV
+38 KVPICRKVLV
-49 AVLSFTMLSSG
+49 AALSLSLITGS

-67 QAVEDAQDVLAQAAT
+67 QSVEDAQDMLAQAA
-82 AVSDAKEPDTGSDA
+82 AAAQEPRADVDA
-96 AVIASGLAAEEGHEE
+96 AVAAGGLAAGEGHEE
-111 ATAPAGDDAKGEQ
+111 ATAPAGDAAKGEQ

-131 PAAPTR
+131 PAAPAR
-137 DDAPATPADDAT
+137 DDAPATPADDAP

-182 PRKIGMG
+182 LRKIGVG

-250 RTFTVPEGLIGKRLA
+250 RSFTVPEGLIGKRLA

-391 KLAAAITAL
+391 KLAAAIAAL

-434 GVASHV
+434 GVVSHV
-440 VSSGMEKYEPTAHG
+440 VSSGMEKYEPAARG

-459 DGASNGDIEF
+459 VGASNGNIEF

-548 ELPFKVVDTK
+548 ELPFRVVDAK

-583 VASVSFT
+583 AASVSFT

-600 TAKIKMAGASGLSEK
+600 TATIKMAGTSGLSEK

-654 GTLNPSAVSGDLK
+654 GTLNTSAVSGDLK

-681 KLSYESSDPAAIR
+681 KLSYESSDSVAIR
-694 INTYRGVV
+694 IDTYRGVV

-712 SATITA
+712 SALITA
-718 RLTYE
+718 SLTYE
-723 DVAVTRELGTFMPAV
+723 GVTATRELGAFTPAM

-753 VKAGYAAALLGAN
+753 VKADYAAALLGTN
-766 ASPDEVMD
+766 ASSDEVVD
-774 GLDTF
+774 DLDTF

-792 ARTSTDCDDTGVV
+792 ARTSTDCDDAGVV

-816 TAQWR
+816 PAQWR

-922 WIPLTEVTVPAE
+922 WIPLTEVTLPVD

-949 AGYTYALN
+949 AGYTYTLN
-957 AAGPMSITTPDG
+957 AAGPISITTPEG
-969 ITLDSDFNKPYRYW
+969 VTLDSDFNQPYRYW
-983 AFFIDGEYGQG
+983 AFFIDGKYGQG
-994 SEGAAT
+994 AEGAAT
-1000 TCPVRDGVTIEL
+1000 TCPVKDGMTIEL
-1012 RYLDDGVTV
+1012 RYLDEGATTAPSAGVE
-1021 LPQADVIVNPD
+1021 VNPD
-1032 AEHPDLDAQWNG
+1032 AEHPNLDAQWNG
-1044 FINGGTGSVT
+1044 FINGGAGSVT
-1054 DALTP
+1054 NALTP
-1059 TDSGE
+1059 TDNGE
-1064 LAWAENLLTH
+1064 LAWAEDLRTP
-1074 EEVEASGKLFASDPL
+1074 EEMETKTGIYASDPL
-1089 IIDGK
+1089 IIGGK
-1094 IYIVTASEVQD
+1094 IYIVTASF
-1105 PETWRPIHSLARLQV
+1105 PKLWTARLTSASLARLQV
-1120 VDRSTGKI
+1120 RDRETGKV
-1128 EREVQLGA
+1128 EREVTLGTA
-1136 TMDSTCRPAYSG
+1136 MNSTCRPVYAD
-1148 GIIVIPLSG
+1148 GIIVVPLAG
-1157 GYLQA
+1157 GFLQA

-1168 ETIWIVPASSQGQ
+1168 DTLWVVPAYTEGESVS
-1181 SLCTLTV
+1181 TLTV
-1188 HDGYVYV
+1188 EGDYVYAPTFGEYQ
-1195 SMFDSFQDKLTVGGS
+1195 SQLTHSGS
-1210 VRRFNIRTGALAGE
+1210 VRRYNLHTGALAGAMDNDK
-1224 VRTDAS
+1224 T
-1230 GYYWAGGVMV
+1230 GYYWAGGVAAS
-1240 GDHFVIGD
+1240 DFFVIGD
-1248 DQGQVHVFTADLSR
+1248 DSGVIRVFTADLTN
-1262 EVSSRK
+1262 EISSIK
-1268 IADASIRSTLVLSE
+1268 LSDASIRSSLVYSN
-1282 GFVYAVSQQDGTL
+1282 GYIFAVTHKDGTL
-1295 HKLIVDDAGNVE
+1295 HKLKIDDAGKVTKIA
-1307 ELSSVKFADTSTST
+1307 SARFADESTST
-1321 PTISGGRAFIGGF
+1321 PTISGGRAFIGGVD
-1334 KGDWKNKNGVLAV
+1334 GDYRSRNGVLAV
-1347 VDLDGMSV
+1347 IDLATMKVQKILAADG
-1355 RQVLKANGEKIP
+1355 GKIP
-1367 DEVKSSP
+1367 GEIKSAP
-1374 LVSVQGAETYVYF
+1374 LVSVQGGETYVYF
-1387 TVNWAEGY
+1387 TLNLAEGY
-1395 PSYTS
+1395 PYTS
-1400 GGNMYVYR
+1400 GGCLYRYR
-1408 LGDDEATLMFQP
+1408 LGDSEASVLFQP
-1420 TPEQAQYCMASVI
+1420 GSGQIEFCMASVI

-1450 KIAGNGPAQGGDGG
+1450 KIAGNGPAQGGG

-1475 ETGGGQAGGG
+1475 SGGETGGG
-1485 QTGGGSGNDGS
+1485 GNGGS
-1496 GGGNDGQTGADSGN
+1496 GGGNDGQTGAGSGN

-1515 DGNGAG
+1515 GGNGAS
-1521 GQTGGNGGQ
+1521 GQTGGSGGQ
-1530 DGGSSGNN
+1530 AGGSSGNN
-1538 GQSGSNSNAGA
+1538 GQFGSNSNAGA

-1558 NSTTPPSKIPVTG
+1558 NSTTPPSKIPVIG

-1576 AKPLAKGASDKKED
+1576 AKPLAKRASDKKED

-1604 KTRDADSAVAP
+1604 KTQDADSAVAP
-1615 ESASSARANVA
+1615 ESASNAQANVA

>member
-27 IGRNCRPPRGG
+27 IGCNRRSPRDGH
-38 FKVPVWRKALV
+38 KVPICRKVLLA
-49 AVLSFTMLSSG
+49 ALSFSLITGG
-60 VPAPAWA
+60 VPASAWA
-67 QAVEDAQDVLAQAAT
+67 QALSDAQGALAKAA
-82 AVSDAKEPDTGSDA
+82 ASASDAQEPDTGSDA
-96 AVIASGLAAEEGHEE
+96 AVIASGLDAAEAGEE
-111 ATAPAGDDAKGEQ
+111 PSVSTGDATKCVE
-124 PSAPAPE
+124 SATSVSE
-131 PAAPTR
+131 PAMPEH
-137 DDAPATPADDAT
+137 DD
-149 ADGAAPAASAD
+149 
-160 DRSARAGLDADYIY
+160 
-174 IHDKNGSD
+174 
-182 PRKIGMG
+182 
-189 QELRIDATY
+189 
-198 EDLEWGDEYDFSDRD
+198 
-213 YEGMAFQWYV
+213 
-223 GEQKVDYASGDTAW
+223 
-237 KAKGYVAIEGATK
+237 
-250 RTFTVPEGLIGKRLA
+250 
-265 ARVVNPG
+265 
-272 GSVVW
+272 
-277 VSASSAQV
+277 
-285 TDGKTDLVRVGL
+285 
-297 SGKAKVGATLR
+297 
-308 ATAFEEGGWSGEQEA
+308 
-323 TAGVTYRWLAAPST
+323 
-337 ADEFAPISGATGPAL
+337 
-352 TLDASLAGSHIKVEA
+352 
-367 TSRNTVASEAVGPV
+367 ASEAVGPV
-381 AAAGSAENEA
+381 VAAGSAENEA
-391 KLAAAITAL
+391 KLAAAIAAL

-405 SGYYPAPAFG
+405 NGYYPAPAFG

-440 VSSGMEKYEPTAHG
+440 VSSGMEKYEPAARG

-459 DGASNGDIEF
+459 DGASNGNIEY
-469 FFLPPVERTSST
+469 FFLPPVERTGST

-517 RVGEYLNRTFDN
+517 RVEEYLTRVFDN
-529 VELPAEFAQGSIPE
+529 VELPAEFAQGSVPE

-548 ELPFKVVDTK
+548 ELPFKVVDAK

-572 AKVAKVVSSYN
+572 ARVAKVVSSYN
-583 VASVSFT
+583 AASVSLT

-600 TAKIKMAGASGLSEK
+600 TATIKMAGASGLSDK
-615 TVAVEHP
+615 TIAVERP

-723 DVAVTRELGTFMPAV
+723 DVAVTRELGTFTPAV

-1021 LPQADVIVNPD
+1021 LPQADVTVNPD
-1032 AEHPDLDAQWNG
+1032 AEHPHLDAQWNG
-1044 FINGGTGSVT
+1044 FINGGAGSVT
-1054 DALTP
+1054 EALTP
-1059 TDSGE
+1059 TSNGK
-1064 LAWAENLLTH
+1064 LAWAESLLTH
-1074 EEVEASGKLFASDPL
+1074 EEVEANGKLFASDPL

-1128 EREVQLGA
+1128 EREVQLGS
-1136 TMDSTCRPAYSG
+1136 TMDSTCRPAYAD

-1168 ETIWIVPASSQGQ
+1168 ETIWVVPAASKGQ

-1188 HDGYVYV
+1188 RDGYVYV
-1195 SMFDSFQDKLTVGGS
+1195 SSFDAFGEGEATASGS
-1210 VRRFNIRTGALAGE
+1210 VRRYNLRTGALAGDM
-1224 VRTDAS
+1224 RNNGA
-1230 GYYWAGGVMV
+1230 GYYWAGGVNV
-1240 GDHFVIGD
+1240 GDFFVIGD
-1248 DQGQVHVFTADLSR
+1248 DAGVIHVFTSDLSR
-1262 EVSSRK
+1262 EVSSVDVSDHFLRSSLVE
-1268 IADASIRSTLVLSE
+1268 AD
-1282 GFVYAVSQQDGTL
+1282 GFVYAVSRDDGVL
-1295 HKLIVDDAGNVE
+1295 HKLAIDEHGAVCEVG
-1307 ELSSVKFADTSTST
+1307 SVKVAAYSTST
-1321 PTISGGRAFIGGF
+1321 PAIVGGYAFVGGLGEG
-1334 KGDWKNKNGVLAV
+1334 KMWLAPGMLSV
-1347 VDLDGMSV
+1347 VDLSSMTVVSSITKADGSDI
-1355 RQVLKANGEKIP
+1355 RGEI
-1367 DEVKSSP
+1367 KSAP
-1374 LVSVQGAETYVYF
+1374 LVSVQGDEAYVYF
-1387 TVNWAEGY
+1387 TSNKVSNSFDA
-1395 PSYTS
+1395 
-1400 GGNMYVYR
+1400 GGGVYVYR
-1408 LGDDEATLMFQP
+1408 LGDAQAKVLFQP
-1420 TPEQAQYCMASVI
+1420 KSDMVQYCMASVI

-1475 ETGGGQAGGG
+1475 ETGGNGGQTDNGGAAGGGHGGG
-1485 QTGGGSGNDGS
+1485 QTDSNSGAGT
-1496 GGGNDGQTGADSGN
+1496 TGAPTTGN
-1510 GGQTG
+1510 
-1515 DGNGAG
+1515 A
-1521 GQTGGNGGQ
+1521 
-1530 DGGSSGNN
+1530 
-1538 GQSGSNSNAGA
+1538 NSAA
-1549 SGTPTAGNT
+1549 
-1558 NSTTPPSKIPVTG
+1558 PPSKILVNG

-1576 AKPLAKGASDKKED
+1576 AAPIAKGASDKKD
-1590 ASQRDAAAASDSGE
+1590 VSQREGTADSDSGD
-1604 KTRDADSAVAP
+1604 KSQTAGSVAVS
-1615 ESASSARANVA
+1615 ESASTVEANA
-1626 CDMPV
+1626 AHGMSL
-1631 PARIAFVAGAVG
+1631 PARVAFTAGVVGVAGL
-1643 VTGLVASGLWMA
+1643 VTSGLWMA
-1655 FTRRHKE
+1655 VSRRR
-1662 V
+1662 

>member
-1 MTSRIASHLSVPFI
+1 MTSRIASHLSVPLI

-67 QAVEDAQDVLAQAAT
+67 QALSDAQGALEQAAA
-82 AVSDAKEPDTGSDA
+82 AVPDARGPHADADA
-96 AVIASGLAAEEGHEE
+96 AVAANDLAAGEFRDK
-111 ATAPAGDDAKGEQ
+111 ASASAGDAVEGGESTT
-124 PSAPAPE
+124 PTSE
-131 PAAPTR
+131 PAMTER
-137 DDAPATPADDAT
+137 DDAP
-149 ADGAAPAASAD
+149 
-160 DRSARAGLDADYIY
+160 
-174 IHDKNGSD
+174 
-182 PRKIGMG
+182 M
-189 QELRIDATY
+189 
-198 EDLEWGDEYDFSDRD
+198 
-213 YEGMAFQWYV
+213 
-223 GEQKVDYASGDTAW
+223 
-237 KAKGYVAIEGATK
+237 
-250 RTFTVPEGLIGKRLA
+250 
-265 ARVVNPG
+265 
-272 GSVVW
+272 
-277 VSASSAQV
+277 
-285 TDGKTDLVRVGL
+285 
-297 SGKAKVGATLR
+297 
-308 ATAFEEGGWSGEQEA
+308 
-323 TAGVTYRWLAAPST
+323 
-337 ADEFAPISGATGPAL
+337 
-352 TLDASLAGSHIKVEA
+352 
-367 TSRNTVASEAVGPV
+367 AVGPV

-391 KLAAAITAL
+391 KLSAAIAAL

-440 VSSGMEKYEPTAHG
+440 VSSGMEKYEPAARG

-459 DGASNGDIEF
+459 DGSSNGDIEF

-517 RVGEYLNRTFDN
+517 RVGEYLTRVFDN

-548 ELPFKVVDTK
+548 ELPFKVVDAK

-583 VASVSFT
+583 AASVSFT

-600 TAKIKMAGASGLSEK
+600 AATIKMAGTSGLSEK
-615 TVAVEHP
+615 TVAVEHS
-622 LSVEPRSDA
+622 LLVEPRSDA

-654 GTLNPSAVSGDLK
+654 GTLNASAVTGDLK
-667 LPTPRALGIDGRVY
+667 LPTPHALGIDGSMY
-681 KLSYESSDPAAIR
+681 KLSYKSSDPTAIR

-702 TGNLEGEEPR
+702 IGNLEGEEPR
-712 SATITA
+712 SALITA
-718 RLTYE
+718 SLTYE
-723 DVAVTRELGTFMPAV
+723 GVTATRELGTFTPAI

-753 VKAGYAAALLGAN
+753 VKADYAAALLGTN
-766 ASPDEVMD
+766 ASSDEVVD
-774 GLDTF
+774 DLDTF

-792 ARTSTDCDDTGVV
+792 ARTSTDCDDAGVV
-805 PVDLPGYDPMG
+805 PVDLPGYDAMG
-816 TAQWR
+816 SAQWR

-845 KVRIDSTLTYKAF
+845 KVRIDSMLTYKAF

-899 LTVNARVTGL
+899 LTVNVRVTGL

-994 SEGAAT
+994 AEGAAT
-1000 TCPVRDGVTIEL
+1000 TCPVRDGMTIEL

-1021 LPQADVIVNPD
+1021 LPQADVTVNPD

-1044 FINGGTGSVT
+1044 FINGGVGSVT

-1059 TDSGE
+1059 TEGGE
-1064 LAWAENLLTH
+1064 LAWAENLLTA
-1074 EEVEASGKLFASDPL
+1074 EEVKAGAKLYASDPL

-1105 PETWRPIHSLARLQV
+1105 PVTWRPIHSLARLQV

-1128 EREVQLGA
+1128 EREVQLGT
-1136 TMDSTCRPAYSG
+1136 TMDSTCRPAYAD

-1157 GYLQA
+1157 GCLQA

-1168 ETIWIVPASSQGQ
+1168 ETLWIVPASSQGQ

-1188 HDGYVYV
+1188 RDGYVYV
-1195 SMFDSFQDKLTVGGS
+1195 SMFDSLQDKLAVGGS
-1210 VRRFNIRTGALAGE
+1210 VRRFNIHTGALAGDM
-1224 VRTDAS
+1224 RTAAS

-1282 GFVYAVSQQDGTL
+1282 GSVYAVSQQDGTL
-1295 HKLIVDDAGNVE
+1295 HKLIVDNAGNVE

-1355 RQVLKANGEKIP
+1355 QQVLKANGKKIP

-1408 LGDDEATLMFQP
+1408 LGDGEATLMFQP

-1433 CDEEGNLYYTND
+1433 CDDEGNLYYTND

-1496 GGGNDGQTGADSGN
+1496 GGGNDGQTGAGSGN

-1590 ASQRDAAAASDSGE
+1590 DSQRDAAAASDSGE
-1604 KTRDADSAVAP
+1604 KTQDADSAVAP
-1615 ESASSARANVA
+1615 ESASNAQANVA

>member
-1 MTSRIASHLSVPFI
+1 MTTSRIASHLSVPLI

-38 FKVPVWRKALV
+38 FKAPVWRKALV
-49 AVLSFTMLSSG
+49 AALSLSLITGS

-67 QAVEDAQDVLAQAAT
+67 QSVEDAQDMLAQAA
-82 AVSDAKEPDTGSDA
+82 AAAQEPRADVDA
-96 AVIASGLAAEEGHEE
+96 AVAAGGLAAGEGHEE
-111 ATAPAGDDAKGEQ
+111 ATAPAGDAAKGEQ

-131 PAAPTR
+131 PAAPAR
-137 DDAPATPADDAT
+137 DDAPATPADDAP

-182 PRKIGMG
+182 PRKIGVG

-250 RTFTVPEGLIGKRLA
+250 RSFTVPEGLIGKRLA

-381 AAAGSAENEA
+381 AAAGSAKNEA
-391 KLAAAITAL
+391 KLAAAIAAL

-423 IEARLEKLGVT
+423 IEAHLEKLGVT

-440 VSSGMEKYEPTAHG
+440 VSSGMEKYEPAACG
-454 SIDTT
+454 SIDTA
-459 DGASNGDIEF
+459 DGASNGNIEF

-496 CGDATDTFTPKRTSQ
+496 CGDATDTFTPRRTSQ

-517 RVGEYLNRTFDN
+517 RVEEYLNRTFDN

-548 ELPFKVVDTK
+548 ELPFRVVDAK

-583 VASVSFT
+583 AASVSFT

-600 TAKIKMAGASGLSEK
+600 TATIKMTGTSGLSEK

-631 TVEQI
+631 TVEQV

-654 GTLNPSAVSGDLK
+654 GTLNTSAVSGDLK

-681 KLSYESSDPAAIR
+681 KLSYESSDPVAIR
-694 INTYRGVV
+694 IDTYRGVV

-712 SATITA
+712 SALITA
-718 RLTYE
+718 SLTYE
-723 DVAVTRELGTFMPAV
+723 GVTATRELGAFTPAM
-738 VTNAEIDAAIDFMGR
+738 VTNAEIDTAIDFMGR
-753 VKAGYAAALLGAN
+753 VKADYAAALLGTN
-766 ASPDEVMD
+766 ASSDEVVD
-774 GLDTF
+774 DLDTF

-792 ARTSTDCDDTGVV
+792 ARTSTDCDDAGVV

-821 LFRSSRPSVVAH
+821 LFRSSRPTVVAH

-845 KVRIDSTLTYKAF
+845 KVRIDSMLTYKAF
-858 ESLAEAHPQN
+858 ESLAAAHPQN
-868 IKLQQLVN
+868 AKLQQLVN
-876 QPVSAMYTVLGATG
+876 QPVSAMFTVLGTTG
-890 AENPEAGRT
+890 AESPEAGRT

-917 REQRD
+917 RERRD
-922 WIPLTEVTVPAE
+922 WIPLTEVTMPVD

-949 AGYTYALN
+949 AGYTYTLN
-957 AAGPMSITTPDG
+957 AAGPISITTPEG
-969 ITLDSDFNKPYRYW
+969 VTLDSDFNQSYRYW
-983 AFFIDGEYGQG
+983 AFFIDGKYGQG
-994 SEGAAT
+994 AEGAAT
-1000 TCPVRDGVTIEL
+1000 TCPVKDGMTIEL
-1012 RYLDDGVTV
+1012 RYLDEGATTAPSAGVE
-1021 LPQADVIVNPD
+1021 VNPD
-1032 AEHPDLDAQWNG
+1032 AEHPNLDAQWNG
-1044 FINGGTGSVT
+1044 FINGGAGSVT
-1054 DALTP
+1054 EALTP
-1059 TDSGE
+1059 TEAGE
-1064 LAWAENLLTH
+1064 LAWAENLRTP
-1074 EEVEASGKLFASDPL
+1074 EEMETKTGIYASDPL
-1089 IIDGK
+1089 IIGGK
-1094 IYIVTASEVQD
+1094 IYIVTASF
-1105 PETWRPIHSLARLQV
+1105 PKLWTARLTSASLARLQV
-1120 VDRSTGKI
+1120 RDRETGKV
-1128 EREVQLGA
+1128 EREVALGTA
-1136 TMDSTCRPAYSG
+1136 MNSTCRPVYAD
-1148 GIIVIPLSG
+1148 GIIVVPLAG
-1157 GYLQA
+1157 GFLQA

-1168 ETIWIVPASSQGQ
+1168 ETMWVAPAYTEGESAS
-1181 SLCTLTV
+1181 TLTV
-1188 HDGYVYV
+1188 EGDYVYAPTFGEYH
-1195 SMFDSFQDKLTVGGS
+1195 SQLTHSGS
-1210 VRRFNIRTGALAGE
+1210 VRRYNLHTGALAGAMDNE
-1224 VRTDAS
+1224 KA
-1230 GYYWAGGVMV
+1230 GYYWAGGVAA
-1240 GDHFVIGD
+1240 GDFFVIGD
-1248 DQGQVHVFTADLSR
+1248 DSGVIRVFTDDLTN
-1262 EVSSRK
+1262 EVSSIK
-1268 IADASIRSTLVLSE
+1268 LSDTSIRSSLVYSN
-1282 GFVYAVSQQDGTL
+1282 GYIFAVTHKDGTL
-1295 HKLIVDDAGNVE
+1295 HKLKIDDAGKVTKIA
-1307 ELSSVKFADTSTST
+1307 SARFADESTST
-1321 PTISGGRAFIGGF
+1321 PAICGGRAFIGGVD
-1334 KGDWKNKNGVLAV
+1334 GDYRSRNGVLAV
-1347 VDLDGMSV
+1347 IDLATMKVQKILAADG
-1355 RQVLKANGEKIP
+1355 GKIP
-1367 DEVKSSP
+1367 GEIKSAP
-1374 LVSVQGAETYVYF
+1374 LVSVQGGETYVYF
-1387 TVNWAEGY
+1387 TLNLAEGY
-1395 PSYTS
+1395 PYTS
-1400 GGNMYVYR
+1400 GGCLYRYR
-1408 LGDDEATLMFQP
+1408 LGDSEASVLFQP
-1420 TPEQAQYCMASVI
+1420 GPGQIEFCMASVI

-1450 KIAGNGPAQGGDGG
+1450 KIAGNGPAQGGGSGGGETGGDGGSGDGG
-1464 SGGGETGGNGG
+1464 SGGGETGGNSGQTGGG
-1475 ETGGGQAGGG
+1475 ETGGNGSGGQTDNGGQAGGDH
-1485 QTGGGSGNDGS
+1485 GGGQS
-1496 GGGNDGQTGADSGN
+1496 DSN
-1510 GGQTG
+1510 S
-1515 DGNGAG
+1515 GAG
-1521 GQTGGNGGQ
+1521 T
-1530 DGGSSGNN
+1530 SGD
-1538 GQSGSNSNAGA
+1538 S
-1549 SGTPTAGNT
+1549 TTGNT
-1558 NSTTPPSKIPVTG
+1558 NSAVPPSKTPVTG

-1576 AKPLAKGASDKKED
+1576 AAPIARGVSDKKD
-1590 ASQRDAAAASDSGE
+1590 ASQRDAAADSDSGDKSQGTE
-1604 KTRDADSAVAP
+1604 SVAVSEGASNVEANAAHGMSLPARVAVA
-1615 ESASSARANVA
+1615 
-1626 CDMPV
+1626 
-1631 PARIAFVAGAVG
+1631 AGVVG
-1643 VTGLVASGLWMA
+1643 VAGLVASGLWMA
-1655 FTRRHKE
+1655 LSRRR
-1662 V
+1662 

>member
-27 IGRNCRPPRGG
+27 IGCNRRSPRDGH
-38 FKVPVWRKALV
+38 KVPICRKVLLA
-49 AVLSFTMLSSG
+49 ALSFSLITGG
-60 VPAPAWA
+60 VPASAWA
-67 QAVEDAQDVLAQAAT
+67 QALSDAQGALAQAA
-82 AVSDAKEPDTGSDA
+82 ASASDAQEPDTGSDA
-96 AVIASGLAAEEGHEE
+96 AVVASGLAAGEAREEPSVSTGD
-111 ATAPAGDDAKGEQ
+111 ATKCGE
-124 PSAPAPE
+124 SATSVSE
-131 PAAPTR
+131 PAMPER
-137 DDAPATPADDAT
+137 DD
-149 ADGAAPAASAD
+149 
-160 DRSARAGLDADYIY
+160 
-174 IHDKNGSD
+174 
-182 PRKIGMG
+182 
-189 QELRIDATY
+189 
-198 EDLEWGDEYDFSDRD
+198 
-213 YEGMAFQWYV
+213 
-223 GEQKVDYASGDTAW
+223 
-237 KAKGYVAIEGATK
+237 
-250 RTFTVPEGLIGKRLA
+250 
-265 ARVVNPG
+265 
-272 GSVVW
+272 
-277 VSASSAQV
+277 
-285 TDGKTDLVRVGL
+285 
-297 SGKAKVGATLR
+297 
-308 ATAFEEGGWSGEQEA
+308 
-323 TAGVTYRWLAAPST
+323 
-337 ADEFAPISGATGPAL
+337 
-352 TLDASLAGSHIKVEA
+352 
-367 TSRNTVASEAVGPV
+367 ASEAVGPV

-415 ADTNLNTM
+415 ADANLNTM

-440 VSSGMEKYEPTAHG
+440 VSSGMEKYEPAARG

-459 DGASNGDIEF
+459 DGSSNGDIEF

-481 DYTVLRRFQPTYRLT
+481 DYTVLRRFQPTYRLA
-496 CGDATDTFTPKRTSQ
+496 CGDATDTFTPKRASQ

-517 RVGEYLNRTFDN
+517 RVEEYLNRTFDN
-529 VELPAEFAQGSIPE
+529 AELPAEFAQGSIPE

-548 ELPFKVVDTK
+548 KLPFKVVDAK

-583 VASVSFT
+583 AASVSFT

-600 TAKIKMAGASGLSEK
+600 TATIKMTGASGLSDK
-615 TVAVEHP
+615 MIAVECP

-648 VGLMQG
+648 VSLMQG
-654 GTLNPSAVSGDLK
+654 GTLNPSAVTGDLK

-723 DVAVTRELGTFMPAV
+723 DVAVTRELGTFTPAV

-821 LFRSSRPSVVAH
+821 LFRSSRPSVVTH

-845 KVRIDSTLTYKAF
+845 RVRIDSTLTYKAF

-876 QPVSAMYTVLGATG
+876 QPVSAMYTVLGVTG

-934 EGATAWDVFAGLLDE
+934 EGAAAWDVFAGLLDE

-994 SEGAAT
+994 AEGAAT

-1021 LPQADVIVNPD
+1021 LPQADVTVNPD

-1074 EEVEASGKLFASDPL
+1074 EEVEANGKLFASDPL

-1128 EREVQLGA
+1128 EREVQLGS
-1136 TMDSTCRPAYSG
+1136 TMDSTCRPAYAD

-1168 ETIWIVPASSQGQ
+1168 ETIWVVPAASKGQ

-1188 HDGYVYV
+1188 RDGYVYV
-1195 SMFDSFQDKLTVGGS
+1195 SSFDAFGEGEATASGS
-1210 VRRFNIRTGALAGE
+1210 VRRYNLRTGALAGDM
-1224 VRTDAS
+1224 RNNGA
-1230 GYYWAGGVMV
+1230 GYYWAGGVNV
-1240 GDHFVIGD
+1240 GDFFVIGD
-1248 DQGQVHVFTADLSR
+1248 DAGVIHVFTSDLSR
-1262 EVSSRK
+1262 EVSSVDVSDHFLRSSLVE
-1268 IADASIRSTLVLSE
+1268 AD
-1282 GFVYAVSQQDGTL
+1282 GFVYAVSRDDGVL
-1295 HKLIVDDAGNVE
+1295 HKLAIDEHGAVCEVG
-1307 ELSSVKFADTSTST
+1307 SVKVAAYSTST
-1321 PTISGGRAFIGGF
+1321 PAIVGGYAFVGGLGEG
-1334 KGDWKNKNGVLAV
+1334 KMWLAPGMLSV
-1347 VDLDGMSV
+1347 VDLSSMTVVSSITKADGSDI
-1355 RQVLKANGEKIP
+1355 RGEI
-1367 DEVKSSP
+1367 KSAP
-1374 LVSVQGAETYVYF
+1374 LVSVQDDEAYVYF
-1387 TVNWAEGY
+1387 TSNKVSNSFDA
-1395 PSYTS
+1395 
-1400 GGNMYVYR
+1400 GGGVYVYR
-1408 LGDDEATLMFQP
+1408 LGDAQAKVLFQP
-1420 TPEQAQYCMASVI
+1420 KSDMVQYCMASVI

-1475 ETGGGQAGGG
+1475 ETGGNGGQADNGGQAGGG
-1485 QTGGGSGNDGS
+1485 HGGGQSDSNSGAGT
-1496 GGGNDGQTGADSGN
+1496 TGA
-1510 GGQTG
+1510 
-1515 DGNGAG
+1515 
-1521 GQTGGNGGQ
+1521 
-1530 DGGSSGNN
+1530 
-1538 GQSGSNSNAGA
+1538 
-1549 SGTPTAGNT
+1549 PTTGNT
-1558 NSTTPPSKIPVTG
+1558 NSAAPPSKIPVNG

-1576 AKPLAKGASDKKED
+1576 AAPIAKGASDKKD
-1590 ASQRDAAAASDSGE
+1590 VSQREGTADSDSGD
-1604 KTRDADSAVAP
+1604 KSQTAGSVAVS
-1615 ESASSARANVA
+1615 ESASTVEANA
-1626 CDMPV
+1626 AHGMSL
-1631 PARIAFVAGAVG
+1631 PARVAFTAGAVG
-1643 VTGLVASGLWMA
+1643 VAGLVTSGLWMA
-1655 FTRRHKE
+1655 VSRRR
-1662 V
+1662 

>member
-1 MTSRIASHLSVPFI
+1 MTSRIASHLSVPLI

-67 QAVEDAQDVLAQAAT
+67 QALSDAQGALVQAA
-82 AVSDAKEPDTGSDA
+82 ASASDAQEPDTGSDA
-96 AVIASGLAAEEGHEE
+96 AVVASSLAAGEAREEPSVSTGDAVEGGE
-111 ATAPAGDDAKGEQ
+111 STA
-124 PSAPAPE
+124 STSE
-131 PAAPTR
+131 PAMTER
-137 DDAPATPADDAT
+137 DDAP
-149 ADGAAPAASAD
+149 
-160 DRSARAGLDADYIY
+160 
-174 IHDKNGSD
+174 
-182 PRKIGMG
+182 M
-189 QELRIDATY
+189 
-198 EDLEWGDEYDFSDRD
+198 
-213 YEGMAFQWYV
+213 
-223 GEQKVDYASGDTAW
+223 
-237 KAKGYVAIEGATK
+237 
-250 RTFTVPEGLIGKRLA
+250 
-265 ARVVNPG
+265 
-272 GSVVW
+272 
-277 VSASSAQV
+277 
-285 TDGKTDLVRVGL
+285 
-297 SGKAKVGATLR
+297 
-308 ATAFEEGGWSGEQEA
+308 
-323 TAGVTYRWLAAPST
+323 
-337 ADEFAPISGATGPAL
+337 
-352 TLDASLAGSHIKVEA
+352 
-367 TSRNTVASEAVGPV
+367 AVGPV

-391 KLAAAITAL
+391 KLAAAIAAL

-423 IEARLEKLGVT
+423 IEACLEKLGVT
-434 GVASHV
+434 GVSSHV
-440 VSSGMEKYEPTAHG
+440 VSSGMEKYELAARG

-459 DGASNGDIEF
+459 DGSSNGNIEF

-529 VELPAEFAQGSIPE
+529 VELPTEFAQGSIPE

-548 ELPFKVVDTK
+548 ELPFKVVDAK

-572 AKVAKVVSSYN
+572 ARVAKVVSSYN

-615 TVAVEHP
+615 TVAVEHH

-654 GTLNPSAVSGDLK
+654 GTLNTSAVTGDLK
-667 LPTPRALGIDGRVY
+667 LPTPRALGIDGSMY
-681 KLSYESSDPAAIR
+681 KLFYESSDPTAIR

-712 SATITA
+712 SALITA
-718 RLTYE
+718 SLTYE
-723 DVAVTRELGTFMPAV
+723 GVTATRELGAFTPAI

-753 VKAGYAAALLGAN
+753 VKTDYAAALLGTN
-766 ASPDEVMD
+766 ASSDEVVD

-792 ARTSTDCDDTGVV
+792 ARTSTDCDDAGVV

-816 TAQWR
+816 SAQWR

-890 AENPEAGRT
+890 AENPEACRT
-899 LTVNARVTGL
+899 LTVNVRVTGL

-917 REQRD
+917 RGQRD

-934 EGATAWDVFAGLLDE
+934 EGATAWDVFAGLFDE

-969 ITLDSDFNKPYRYW
+969 ITLDSDFKKPYRYW

-994 SEGAAT
+994 AEGAAT
-1000 TCPVRDGVTIEL
+1000 TCPVRDGMTIEL

-1059 TDSGE
+1059 TEGGE
-1064 LAWAENLLTH
+1064 LAWAENLLTA
-1074 EEVEASGKLFASDPL
+1074 EEVKAGAKLYASDPL

-1094 IYIVTASEVQD
+1094 IYMVTASEVQD

-1136 TMDSTCRPAYSG
+1136 TMDSTCRPVYAD

-1157 GYLQA
+1157 GCLQA

-1168 ETIWIVPASSQGQ
+1168 ETFWIVPASSRGQ

-1188 HDGYVYV
+1188 RDGYVYV
-1195 SMFDSFQDKLTVGGS
+1195 SMFDSLQDKLAVGGS
-1210 VRRFNIRTGALAGE
+1210 VRRFNIHTGALAGDM
-1224 VRTDAS
+1224 RTAAS

-1295 HKLIVDDAGNVE
+1295 HKLIVDNAGNVE

-1334 KGDWKNKNGVLAV
+1334 KGNWKNKNGVLAV
-1347 VDLDGMSV
+1347 VDLESMNV
-1355 RQVLKANGEKIP
+1355 QQVLKADGEKIP

-1433 CDEEGNLYYTND
+1433 CDDEGNLYYTND

-1475 ETGGGQAGGG
+1475 
-1485 QTGGGSGNDGS
+1485 S
-1496 GGGNDGQTGADSGN
+1496 GGGNDGQTGAGSGN

-1530 DGGSSGNN
+1530 AGGSSGNN

-1558 NSTTPPSKIPVTG
+1558 NSTTPPSKIPVIG

-1576 AKPLAKGASDKKED
+1576 AKPLAKGAFDKKED

-1604 KTRDADSAVAP
+1604 KTQDVDSAVAP
-1615 ESASSARANVA
+1615 ESASSAQANVA
-1626 CDMPV
+1626 RDMPV

>member
-1 MTSRIASHLSVPFI
+1 MTSRIASHLSVPLI

-67 QAVEDAQDVLAQAAT
+67 QALSDAQGALVQAA
-82 AVSDAKEPDTGSDA
+82 ASASDAQEPDTGSDA
-96 AVIASGLAAEEGHEE
+96 AVVASSLAAGEAREEPSVSTGDAVEGGE
-111 ATAPAGDDAKGEQ
+111 STA
-124 PSAPAPE
+124 STSE
-131 PAAPTR
+131 PAMTER
-137 DDAPATPADDAT
+137 DDAP
-149 ADGAAPAASAD
+149 
-160 DRSARAGLDADYIY
+160 
-174 IHDKNGSD
+174 
-182 PRKIGMG
+182 M
-189 QELRIDATY
+189 
-198 EDLEWGDEYDFSDRD
+198 
-213 YEGMAFQWYV
+213 
-223 GEQKVDYASGDTAW
+223 
-237 KAKGYVAIEGATK
+237 
-250 RTFTVPEGLIGKRLA
+250 
-265 ARVVNPG
+265 
-272 GSVVW
+272 
-277 VSASSAQV
+277 
-285 TDGKTDLVRVGL
+285 
-297 SGKAKVGATLR
+297 
-308 ATAFEEGGWSGEQEA
+308 
-323 TAGVTYRWLAAPST
+323 
-337 ADEFAPISGATGPAL
+337 
-352 TLDASLAGSHIKVEA
+352 
-367 TSRNTVASEAVGPV
+367 AVGPV

-391 KLAAAITAL
+391 KLAAAIAAL

-423 IEARLEKLGVT
+423 IEACLEKLGVT
-434 GVASHV
+434 GVSSHV
-440 VSSGMEKYEPTAHG
+440 VSSGMEKYELAARG

-459 DGASNGDIEF
+459 DGSSNGNIEF

-529 VELPAEFAQGSIPE
+529 VELPTEFAQGSIPE

-548 ELPFKVVDTK
+548 ELPFKVVDAK

-572 AKVAKVVSSYN
+572 ARVAKVVSSYN

-615 TVAVEHP
+615 TVAVEHH

-654 GTLNPSAVSGDLK
+654 GTLNTSAVTGDLK
-667 LPTPRALGIDGRVY
+667 LPTPRALGIDGSMY
-681 KLSYESSDPAAIR
+681 KLFYESSDPTAIR

-712 SATITA
+712 SALITA
-718 RLTYE
+718 SLTYE
-723 DVAVTRELGTFMPAV
+723 GVTATRELGAFTPAI

-753 VKAGYAAALLGAN
+753 VKTDYAAALLGTN
-766 ASPDEVMD
+766 ASSDEVVD

-792 ARTSTDCDDTGVV
+792 ARTSTDCDDAGVV

-816 TAQWR
+816 SAQWR

-890 AENPEAGRT
+890 AENPEACRT
-899 LTVNARVTGL
+899 LTVNVRVTGL

-917 REQRD
+917 RGQRD

-934 EGATAWDVFAGLLDE
+934 EGATAWDVFAGLFDE

-969 ITLDSDFNKPYRYW
+969 ITLDSDFKKPYRYW

-994 SEGAAT
+994 AEGAAT
-1000 TCPVRDGVTIEL
+1000 TCPVRDGMTIEL
-1012 RYLDDGVTV
+1012 RYLDDDVTV

-1059 TDSGE
+1059 TEGGE
-1064 LAWAENLLTH
+1064 LAWAENLLTA
-1074 EEVEASGKLFASDPL
+1074 EEVKAGAKLYASDPL

-1094 IYIVTASEVQD
+1094 IYMVTASEVQD

-1136 TMDSTCRPAYSG
+1136 TMDSTCRPVYAD

-1157 GYLQA
+1157 GCLQA

-1168 ETIWIVPASSQGQ
+1168 ETFWIVPASSRGQ

-1188 HDGYVYV
+1188 RDGYVYV
-1195 SMFDSFQDKLTVGGS
+1195 SMFDSLQDKLAVGGS
-1210 VRRFNIRTGALAGE
+1210 VRRFNIHTGALAGDM
-1224 VRTDAS
+1224 RTAAS

-1295 HKLIVDDAGNVE
+1295 HKLIVDNAGNVE

-1334 KGDWKNKNGVLAV
+1334 KGNWKNKNGVLAV
-1347 VDLDGMSV
+1347 VDLESMNV
-1355 RQVLKANGEKIP
+1355 QQVLKADGEKIP

-1433 CDEEGNLYYTND
+1433 CDDEGNLYYTND

-1475 ETGGGQAGGG
+1475 
-1485 QTGGGSGNDGS
+1485 S
-1496 GGGNDGQTGADSGN
+1496 GGGNDGQTGAGSGN

-1530 DGGSSGNN
+1530 AGGSSGNN

-1558 NSTTPPSKIPVTG
+1558 NSTTPPSKIPVIG

-1576 AKPLAKGASDKKED
+1576 AKPLAKGAFDKKED

-1604 KTRDADSAVAP
+1604 KTQDVDSAVAP
-1615 ESASSARANVA
+1615 ESASSAQANVA
-1626 CDMPV
+1626 RDMPV

>member
-1 MTSRIASHLSVPFI
+1 MTSRIASHLSVPLI

-67 QAVEDAQDVLAQAAT
+67 QALSDAQGALVQAA
-82 AVSDAKEPDTGSDA
+82 ASASDAQEPDTGSDA
-96 AVIASGLAAEEGHEE
+96 AVVASSLAAGEAREEPSVSTGDAVEGGE
-111 ATAPAGDDAKGEQ
+111 STA
-124 PSAPAPE
+124 STSE
-131 PAAPTR
+131 PAMTER
-137 DDAPATPADDAT
+137 DDAP
-149 ADGAAPAASAD
+149 
-160 DRSARAGLDADYIY
+160 
-174 IHDKNGSD
+174 
-182 PRKIGMG
+182 M
-189 QELRIDATY
+189 
-198 EDLEWGDEYDFSDRD
+198 
-213 YEGMAFQWYV
+213 
-223 GEQKVDYASGDTAW
+223 
-237 KAKGYVAIEGATK
+237 
-250 RTFTVPEGLIGKRLA
+250 
-265 ARVVNPG
+265 
-272 GSVVW
+272 
-277 VSASSAQV
+277 
-285 TDGKTDLVRVGL
+285 
-297 SGKAKVGATLR
+297 
-308 ATAFEEGGWSGEQEA
+308 
-323 TAGVTYRWLAAPST
+323 
-337 ADEFAPISGATGPAL
+337 
-352 TLDASLAGSHIKVEA
+352 
-367 TSRNTVASEAVGPV
+367 AVGPV

-391 KLAAAITAL
+391 KLAAAIAAL

-423 IEARLEKLGVT
+423 IEACLEKLGVT
-434 GVASHV
+434 GVSSHV
-440 VSSGMEKYEPTAHG
+440 VSSGMEKYELAARG

-459 DGASNGDIEF
+459 DGSSNGNIEF

-529 VELPAEFAQGSIPE
+529 VELPTEFAQGSIPE

-548 ELPFKVVDTK
+548 ELPFKVVDAK

-572 AKVAKVVSSYN
+572 ARVAKVVSSYN

-615 TVAVEHP
+615 TVAVEHH

-654 GTLNPSAVSGDLK
+654 GTLNTSAVTGDLK
-667 LPTPRALGIDGRVY
+667 LPTPRALGIDGSMY
-681 KLSYESSDPAAIR
+681 KLFYESSDPTAIR

-712 SATITA
+712 SALITA
-718 RLTYE
+718 SLTYE
-723 DVAVTRELGTFMPAV
+723 GVTATRELGAFTPAI

-753 VKAGYAAALLGAN
+753 VKTDYAAALLGTN
-766 ASPDEVMD
+766 ASSDEVVD

-792 ARTSTDCDDTGVV
+792 ARTSTDCDDAGVV

-816 TAQWR
+816 SAQWR

-890 AENPEAGRT
+890 AENPEACRT
-899 LTVNARVTGL
+899 LTVNVRVTGL

-917 REQRD
+917 RGQRD

-934 EGATAWDVFAGLLDE
+934 EGATAWDVFAGLFDE

-994 SEGAAT
+994 AEGAAT
-1000 TCPVRDGVTIEL
+1000 TCPVRDGMTIEL

-1059 TDSGE
+1059 TEGGE
-1064 LAWAENLLTH
+1064 LAWAENLLTA
-1074 EEVEASGKLFASDPL
+1074 EEVKAGAKLYASDPL

-1094 IYIVTASEVQD
+1094 IYMVTASEVQD

-1136 TMDSTCRPAYSG
+1136 TMDSTCRPVYAD

-1157 GYLQA
+1157 GCLQA

-1168 ETIWIVPASSQGQ
+1168 ETFWIVPASSRGQ

-1188 HDGYVYV
+1188 RDGYVYV
-1195 SMFDSFQDKLTVGGS
+1195 SMFDSLQDKLAVGGS
-1210 VRRFNIRTGALAGE
+1210 VRRFNIHTGALAGDM
-1224 VRTDAS
+1224 RTAAS

-1295 HKLIVDDAGNVE
+1295 HKLIVDNAGNVE

-1334 KGDWKNKNGVLAV
+1334 KGNWKNKNGVLAV
-1347 VDLDGMSV
+1347 VDLESMNV
-1355 RQVLKANGEKIP
+1355 QQVLKADGEKIP

-1433 CDEEGNLYYTND
+1433 CDDEGNLYYTND

-1475 ETGGGQAGGG
+1475 
-1485 QTGGGSGNDGS
+1485 S
-1496 GGGNDGQTGADSGN
+1496 GGGNDGQTGAGSGN

-1530 DGGSSGNN
+1530 AGGSSGNN

-1558 NSTTPPSKIPVTG
+1558 NSTTPPSKIPVIG

-1604 KTRDADSAVAP
+1604 KTQDVDSAVAP
-1615 ESASSARANVA
+1615 ESASSAQANVA
-1626 CDMPV
+1626 RDMPV

>member
-1 MTSRIASHLSVPFI
+1 M
-15 EGRRPWGKGSDM
+15 
-27 IGRNCRPPRGG
+27 
-38 FKVPVWRKALV
+38 PVWHKALV

-67 QAVEDAQDVLAQAAT
+67 QAVEDAQDVLAQAA
-82 AVSDAKEPDTGSDA
+82 AAAQEPRADVDA
-96 AVIASGLAAEEGHEE
+96 AVAAGGLVAGEGHEE
-111 ATAPAGDDAKGEQ
+111 AAAPAGDAEKGEQ

-131 PAAPTR
+131 PAAPAR
-137 DDAPATPADDAT
+137 DDAPATPADDAP

-182 PRKIGMG
+182 PRKIGVG

-198 EDLEWGDEYDFSDRD
+198 EDPDWGDEYDFSDRD

-237 KAKGYVAIEGATK
+237 KAKGYAAIEGATK
-250 RTFTVPEGLIGKRLA
+250 RSFTVPEGLIGKCLA

-337 ADEFAPISGATGPAL
+337 TNKFAPIPGATGPAL

-391 KLAAAITAL
+391 KLAAAIAAL

-405 SGYYPAPAFG
+405 RGYYPAPAFG
-415 ADTNLNTM
+415 ADANLNTM

-440 VSSGMEKYEPTAHG
+440 VSSGMEKYEPTARG

-496 CGDATDTFTPKRTSQ
+496 CGDATDTFTPERTSQ

-517 RVGEYLNRTFDN
+517 RVEEYLTRTFDN
-529 VELPAEFAQGSIPE
+529 VELPAEFAQGSVPE
-543 AVTKL
+543 AITKL
-548 ELPFKVVDTK
+548 ELPFKVVDAK

-572 AKVAKVVSSYN
+572 ARVAKVVSSYN
-583 VASVSFT
+583 AASVSFT
-590 HPAAPADVVL
+590 HPAAPANVVL
-600 TAKIKMAGASGLSEK
+600 TATIKMAGASGLSDK
-615 TVAVEHP
+615 TIAVERP

-654 GTLNPSAVSGDLK
+654 GTLNPSAVAGDLK
-667 LPTPRALGIDGRVY
+667 LPTPRALGIDGRAY
-681 KLSYESSDPAAIR
+681 KLSYESSDPATIR

-723 DVAVTRELGTFMPAV
+723 DVAVTRELGTFTPAV

-779 QSASPAEDGSIVW
+779 QSASPTPDGSVVW
-792 ARTSTDCDDTGVV
+792 ARTFDERDDAGIV

-816 TAQWR
+816 SAQWR

-890 AENPEAGRT
+890 AESPEAGRT

-922 WIPLTEVTVPAE
+922 WIPLTEVTLPME
-934 EGATAWDVFAGLLDE
+934 EGATAWDVFAGLLDG

-983 AFFIDGEYGQG
+983 AFFINGEYGQG

-1059 TDSGE
+1059 TEGGE
-1064 LAWAENLLTH
+1064 LAWAENLLTA
-1074 EEVEASGKLFASDPL
+1074 EEVKAGAKLYASDPL

-1128 EREVQLGA
+1128 EREVQLGS
-1136 TMDSTCRPAYSG
+1136 TMDSTCRPAYAD

-1168 ETIWIVPASSQGQ
+1168 ETIWVVPAASKGQ

-1188 HDGYVYV
+1188 RDGYVYV
-1195 SMFDSFQDKLTVGGS
+1195 SSFDAFGEGEATASGS
-1210 VRRFNIRTGALAGE
+1210 VRRYNLRTGALAGDM
-1224 VRTDAS
+1224 RNNGA
-1230 GYYWAGGVMV
+1230 GYYWAGGVNV
-1240 GDHFVIGD
+1240 GDFFVIGD
-1248 DQGQVHVFTADLSR
+1248 DAGVIHVFTSDLSR
-1262 EVSSRK
+1262 EVSSVDVSDHFLRTSLVE
-1268 IADASIRSTLVLSE
+1268 AD
-1282 GFVYAVSQQDGTL
+1282 GFVYAVSRDDGVL
-1295 HKLIVDDAGNVE
+1295 HKLAIDEHGAVCEVG
-1307 ELSSVKFADTSTST
+1307 SVKVAAYSTST
-1321 PTISGGRAFIGGF
+1321 PAIVGGYAFVGGLGEG
-1334 KGDWKNKNGVLAV
+1334 KMWLAPGMLSV
-1347 VDLDGMSV
+1347 VDLSSMTVVSSITKADGSDI
-1355 RQVLKANGEKIP
+1355 RGEI
-1367 DEVKSSP
+1367 KSAP
-1374 LVSVQGAETYVYF
+1374 LVSVQDDEAYVYF
-1387 TVNWAEGY
+1387 TSNKVSNSFDA
-1395 PSYTS
+1395 
-1400 GGNMYVYR
+1400 GGGVYVYR
-1408 LGDDEATLMFQP
+1408 LGDAQAKVLFQP
-1420 TPEQAQYCMASVI
+1420 KPGMVQYCMASVI

-1450 KIAGNGPAQGGDGG
+1450 KIAGNGPIQGGDGG

-1475 ETGGGQAGGG
+1475 ETGGG
-1485 QTGGGSGNDGS
+1485 
-1496 GGGNDGQTGADSGN
+1496 N
-1510 GGQTG
+1510 GGQT
-1515 DGNGAG
+1515 D
-1521 GQTGGNGGQ
+1521 NGGQ
-1530 DGGSSGNN
+1530 AGGDHGDG
-1538 GQSGSNSNAGA
+1538 QTDSNSGAG
-1549 SGTPTAGNT
+1549 
-1558 NSTTPPSKIPVTG
+1558 TT
-1571 SVPAG
+1571 
-1576 AKPLAKGASDKKED
+1576 D
-1590 ASQRDAAAASDSGE
+1590 SDSGD
-1604 KTRDADSAVAP
+1604 KSQTAGSVAVS
-1615 ESASSARANVA
+1615 EGASTVEANA
-1626 CDMPV
+1626 AHGMSL
-1631 PARIAFVAGAVG
+1631 PARVAFTAGVVGVAGL
-1643 VTGLVASGLWMA
+1643 VTSGLWMA
-1655 FTRRHKE
+1655 VSRRR
-1662 V
+1662 

>member
-1 MTSRIASHLSVPFI
+1 
-15 EGRRPWGKGSDM
+15 M

-82 AVSDAKEPDTGSDA
+82 AVSDARESHADADA
-96 AVIASGLAAEEGHEE
+96 AVAANDLAAGE
-111 ATAPAGDDAKGEQ
+111 ACGGASVSAEAVVKGGESTT
-124 PSAPAPE
+124 PTSE
-131 PAAPTR
+131 PAMAECN
-137 DDAPATPADDAT
+137 DAPA
-149 ADGAAPAASAD
+149 
-160 DRSARAGLDADYIY
+160 
-174 IHDKNGSD
+174 
-182 PRKIGMG
+182 
-189 QELRIDATY
+189 
-198 EDLEWGDEYDFSDRD
+198 
-213 YEGMAFQWYV
+213 
-223 GEQKVDYASGDTAW
+223 
-237 KAKGYVAIEGATK
+237 
-250 RTFTVPEGLIGKRLA
+250 
-265 ARVVNPG
+265 
-272 GSVVW
+272 
-277 VSASSAQV
+277 
-285 TDGKTDLVRVGL
+285 
-297 SGKAKVGATLR
+297 
-308 ATAFEEGGWSGEQEA
+308 
-323 TAGVTYRWLAAPST
+323 
-337 ADEFAPISGATGPAL
+337 
-352 TLDASLAGSHIKVEA
+352 
-367 TSRNTVASEAVGPV
+367 AVGPV

-391 KLAAAITAL
+391 KLAAAIAAL

-405 SGYYPAPAFG
+405 SGYYPAPVFG
-415 ADTNLNTM
+415 ADANLNTM
-423 IEARLEKLGVT
+423 IEARLEKLGVS

-440 VSSGMEKYEPTAHG
+440 VSSGMEKYEPAARG

-496 CGDATDTFTPKRTSQ
+496 CGDATDTFTPERTSR

-517 RVGEYLNRTFDN
+517 RAEEYLARVFDN
-529 VELPAEFAQGSIPE
+529 VELPAEFAQGSVPE

-548 ELPFKVVDTK
+548 ELPFKVVDAK

-572 AKVAKVVSSYN
+572 ARVAKVVSSYN
-583 VASVSFT
+583 AASVSFT

-600 TAKIKMAGASGLSEK
+600 TATIKMAGASGLSGK
-615 TVAVEHP
+615 MIAVERP

-654 GTLNPSAVSGDLK
+654 GTLNPSAVAGDLK

-694 INTYRGVV
+694 VNTYRGVV

-723 DVAVTRELGTFMPAV
+723 GVTATRELGAFTPAI

-766 ASPDEVMD
+766 ASPDEVLD

-792 ARTSTDCDDTGVV
+792 ARTSTDCDDAGVV

-816 TAQWR
+816 SAQWR

-845 KVRIDSTLTYKAF
+845 KVRIDSMLTYKAF

-890 AENPEAGRT
+890 AENPETGRT

-949 AGYTYALN
+949 AGYAYALN

-994 SEGAAT
+994 AEGAAT
-1000 TCPVRDGVTIEL
+1000 TCPVRDGMTIEL

-1032 AEHPDLDAQWNG
+1032 AEHPHLDAQWNG
-1044 FINGGTGSVT
+1044 FINGGAGSVT
-1054 DALTP
+1054 EALTP
-1059 TDSGE
+1059 TSNGK

-1074 EEVEASGKLFASDPL
+1074 EEVEANGKLFASDPL

-1120 VDRSTGKI
+1120 VDRSTGKV
-1128 EREVQLGA
+1128 EQEVQLGA
-1136 TMDSTCRPAYSG
+1136 TMDSTCRPAYAD
-1148 GIIVIPLSG
+1148 GIIVVPLSG

-1168 ETIWIVPASSQGQ
+1168 ETIWVVPAASKGQ

-1188 HDGYVYV
+1188 RDGYVYV
-1195 SMFDSFQDKLTVGGS
+1195 SSFDAFGEGEATASGS
-1210 VRRFNIRTGALAGE
+1210 VRRYNLRTGALAGDM
-1224 VRTDAS
+1224 RNNGA
-1230 GYYWAGGVMV
+1230 GYYWAGGVNV
-1240 GDHFVIGD
+1240 GDFFVIGD
-1248 DQGQVHVFTADLSR
+1248 DAGVIHVFTSDLSR
-1262 EVSSRK
+1262 EVSSVDVSDHFLRTSLVE
-1268 IADASIRSTLVLSE
+1268 AD
-1282 GFVYAVSQQDGTL
+1282 GFVYAVSRDDGVL
-1295 HKLIVDDAGNVE
+1295 HKLAIDEHGAVCEVG
-1307 ELSSVKFADTSTST
+1307 SVKVAAYSTST
-1321 PTISGGRAFIGGF
+1321 PAIVGGYAFVGGLGEG
-1334 KGDWKNKNGVLAV
+1334 KMWLAPGMLSV
-1347 VDLDGMSV
+1347 VDLSSMTVVSSITKADGSDI
-1355 RQVLKANGEKIP
+1355 RGEI
-1367 DEVKSSP
+1367 KSAP
-1374 LVSVQGAETYVYF
+1374 LVSVQDDEAYVYF
-1387 TVNWAEGY
+1387 TSNKVSNSFDA
-1395 PSYTS
+1395 
-1400 GGNMYVYR
+1400 GGGVYVYR
-1408 LGDDEATLMFQP
+1408 LGDAQAKVLFQP
-1420 TPEQAQYCMASVI
+1420 KSDMVQYCMASVI

-1475 ETGGGQAGGG
+1475 ETGGGNGGQTDNGGQAGGG
-1485 QTGGGSGNDGS
+1485 HGGGQSDSNSGAGT
-1496 GGGNDGQTGADSGN
+1496 TGA
-1510 GGQTG
+1510 
-1515 DGNGAG
+1515 
-1521 GQTGGNGGQ
+1521 
-1530 DGGSSGNN
+1530 
-1538 GQSGSNSNAGA
+1538 
-1549 SGTPTAGNT
+1549 PTTGNT
-1558 NSTTPPSKIPVTG
+1558 NSAAPPSKIPVNG

-1576 AKPLAKGASDKKED
+1576 AAPIAKGASDKKD
-1590 ASQRDAAAASDSGE
+1590 VSQREGTADSDSGD
-1604 KTRDADSAVAP
+1604 KSQTAGSVAVS
-1615 ESASSARANVA
+1615 ESASTVEANA
-1626 CDMPV
+1626 AHGMSL
-1631 PARIAFVAGAVG
+1631 PARVAFTAGAVG
-1643 VTGLVASGLWMA
+1643 VAGLVTSGLWMA
-1655 FTRRHKE
+1655 VSRRR
-1662 V
+1662 

>member
-1 MTSRIASHLSVPFI
+1 MTSRIASHLSVPLI

-38 FKVPVWRKALV
+38 FKAPVWRKALV

-67 QAVEDAQDVLAQAAT
+67 QAVEDAQDVLAQAAAT
-82 AVSDAKEPDTGSDA
+82 AQEPRADVDA
-96 AVIASGLAAEEGHEE
+96 AVAAGGLAAGEGHEE
-111 ATAPAGDDAKGEQ
+111 ATAPAGDAAKGEQ

-131 PAAPTR
+131 PAAPAR
-137 DDAPATPADDAT
+137 DDAPATPADDAP

-182 PRKIGMG
+182 PRKIGVG

-250 RTFTVPEGLIGKRLA
+250 RSFTVPEGLIGKRLA

-391 KLAAAITAL
+391 KLAAAIAAL

-405 SGYYPAPAFG
+405 NGYYPAPAFG

-434 GVASHV
+434 GVVSHV
-440 VSSGMEKYEPTAHG
+440 VSSGMEKYEPAARG

-459 DGASNGDIEF
+459 VGASNGNIEF

-511 LPWDDA
+511 LPWDDS
-517 RVGEYLNRTFDN
+517 RVEEYLTRVFDN
-529 VELPAEFAQGSIPE
+529 VELPAEFAQGSVPE
-543 AVTKL
+543 AITKL
-548 ELPFKVVDTK
+548 ELPFEVVDAK
-558 TRKTVASI
+558 TGKTVASI
-566 EWTSSN
+566 GWASSN
-572 AKVAKVVSSYN
+572 AKVAKTTSSYN
-583 VASVSFT
+583 AASVSFT

-600 TAKIKMAGASGLSEK
+600 TATIKMAGASSLSDK
-615 TVAVEHP
+615 TIAVEHP

-642 VLAKAK
+642 VLAKAE
-648 VGLMQG
+648 VGPMQG
-654 GTLNPSAVSGDLK
+654 GTLNPSAVTGDLK
-667 LPTPRALGIDGRVY
+667 LPNPRALGIDGRVY

-718 RLTYE
+718 RLAYE
-723 DVAVTRELGTFMPAV
+723 DVAVTRELGTFTPAV

-753 VKAGYAAALLGAN
+753 VKADYAAALLGTN
-766 ASPDEVMD
+766 ASSDEVVD
-774 GLDTF
+774 DLDTF
-779 QSASPAEDGSIVW
+779 QSASPDEDGSIIW
-792 ARTSTDCDDTGVV
+792 ARTSTDCDDAGVV

-816 TAQWR
+816 SAQWR

-922 WIPLTEVTVPAE
+922 WIPLTEVTLPVE
-934 EGATAWDVFAGLLDE
+934 EGATAWDVFAGLLDG
-949 AGYTYALN
+949 AGYTYTLN
-957 AAGPMSITTPDG
+957 SAGPISITTPEG
-969 ITLDSDFNKPYRYW
+969 VTLDSDFNKPYRYW
-983 AFFIDGEYGQG
+983 AFFINGEYGQG
-994 SEGAAT
+994 AEGAAT
-1000 TCPVRDGVTIEL
+1000 TCPVRDGMTIEL

-1021 LPQADVIVNPD
+1021 LPQADVTVNPD
-1032 AEHPDLDAQWNG
+1032 AEHPHLDGQWNG
-1044 FINGGTGSVT
+1044 FINGGSGSVT

-1059 TDSGE
+1059 TSNGE

-1074 EEVEASGKLFASDPL
+1074 EEVEANGKLFASDPL

-1120 VDRSTGKI
+1120 VDRSTGRI

-1136 TMDSTCRPAYSG
+1136 TMDSTCRPAYAD

-1157 GYLQA
+1157 GCLQA

-1168 ETIWIVPASSQGQ
+1168 ETLWIVPASSRGQ
-1181 SLCTLTV
+1181 SLCALTV
-1188 HDGYVYV
+1188 RDGYVYV
-1195 SMFDSFQDKLTVGGS
+1195 SMFDSLQDKLAVGGS
-1210 VRRFNIRTGALAGE
+1210 VRRFNIHTGALAGE

-1230 GYYWAGGVMV
+1230 GYYWAGGIMI

-1282 GFVYAVSQQDGTL
+1282 GFVYAVSQQDGML
-1295 HKLIVDDAGNVE
+1295 HKLIVDNAGNVE
-1307 ELSSVKFADTSTST
+1307 ELSTVKFADTSTST

-1355 RQVLKANGEKIP
+1355 QQVLKANGEKIP

-1387 TVNWAEGY
+1387 TVNWAEGH

-1420 TPEQAQYCMASVI
+1420 TPEQAQYCMASVV

-1475 ETGGGQAGGG
+1475 
-1485 QTGGGSGNDGS
+1485 S
-1496 GGGNDGQTGADSGN
+1496 GGGNDGQTGAGSGN

-1530 DGGSSGNN
+1530 VGGSSGNN

-1558 NSTTPPSKIPVTG
+1558 NSTTPPSKIPVIG

-1604 KTRDADSAVAP
+1604 KTQDADSAVAP
-1615 ESASSARANVA
+1615 ESASNAQANVA

>member
-1 MTSRIASHLSVPFI
+1 
-15 EGRRPWGKGSDM
+15 M
-27 IGRNCRPPRGG
+27 IGRNCRSPRGG

-49 AVLSFTMLSSG
+49 AALSLSLITGS

-67 QAVEDAQDVLAQAAT
+67 QSVEDAQDMLAQAA
-82 AVSDAKEPDTGSDA
+82 AAAQEPRADVDA
-96 AVIASGLAAEEGHEE
+96 AVAAGGLAAGEGHEE
-111 ATAPAGDDAKGEQ
+111 ATAPAGDAAKGEQ

-131 PAAPTR
+131 PAAPAR
-137 DDAPATPADDAT
+137 DDAPATPADDAP

-182 PRKIGMG
+182 PRKIGVG

-250 RTFTVPEGLIGKRLA
+250 RSFTVPEGLIGKRLA

-381 AAAGSAENEA
+381 AAAGSAENET
-391 KLAAAITAL
+391 KLAAAIAAL

-434 GVASHV
+434 GVVSHV
-440 VSSGMEKYEPTAHG
+440 VSSGMEKYEPAARG

-459 DGASNGDIEF
+459 VGASNGNIDF

-511 LPWDDA
+511 LPWDDS
-517 RVGEYLNRTFDN
+517 RVEEYLTRVFDN
-529 VELPAEFAQGSIPE
+529 VELPAEFAQGSVPE
-543 AVTKL
+543 AITKL
-548 ELPFKVVDTK
+548 ELPFEVVDAK
-558 TRKTVASI
+558 TGKTVASI
-566 EWTSSN
+566 GWASSN
-572 AKVAKVVSSYN
+572 AKVAKTTSSYN
-583 VASVSFT
+583 AASVSFT

-600 TAKIKMAGASGLSEK
+600 TATIKMAGASSLSDK
-615 TVAVEHP
+615 TIAVEHP

-642 VLAKAK
+642 VLAKAE
-648 VGLMQG
+648 VGPMQG
-654 GTLNPSAVSGDLK
+654 GTLNPSAVTGDLK
-667 LPTPRALGIDGRVY
+667 LPNPRALGIDGRVY

-718 RLTYE
+718 RLAYE
-723 DVAVTRELGTFMPAV
+723 DVAVTRELGTFTPAV

-766 ASPDEVMD
+766 ASPDEVMSD
-774 GLDTF
+774 LDTF
-779 QSASPAEDGSIVW
+779 QSASPTSDGSITW
-792 ARTSTDCDDTGVV
+792 ARAWADRDDAGVV

-821 LFRSSRPSVVAH
+821 VFRSSRPTVVAH

-845 KVRIDSTLTYKAF
+845 KVRIDSMLTYKAF
-858 ESLAEAHPQN
+858 ESLAAAHPKN

-876 QPVSAMYTVLGATG
+876 QPVSAMFTVLGATG
-890 AENPEAGRT
+890 AESPEAGRT

-917 REQRD
+917 REQYD
-922 WIPLTEVTVPAE
+922 WIPLTEVTLPVE
-934 EGATAWDVFAGLLDE
+934 ESATAWDVFAGLLDG
-949 AGYTYALN
+949 AGYTYTLN
-957 AAGPMSITTPDG
+957 AAGPISITTPEG
-969 ITLDSDFNKPYRYW
+969 VTLDSDFNQPYRYW
-983 AFFIDGEYGQG
+983 AFFIDGKYGQG
-994 SEGAAT
+994 AEGAAT
-1000 TCPVRDGVTIEL
+1000 TCPVKDGMTIEL
-1012 RYLDDGVTV
+1012 RYLDEGATTAPSAGVE
-1021 LPQADVIVNPD
+1021 VNPD
-1032 AEHPDLDAQWNG
+1032 AEHPNLDAQWNG
-1044 FINGGTGSVT
+1044 FINGGAGSVT
-1054 DALTP
+1054 NALTP
-1059 TDSGE
+1059 TDNGE
-1064 LAWAENLLTH
+1064 LAWAEDLRTP
-1074 EEVEASGKLFASDPL
+1074 EEMETKTGIYASDPL
-1089 IIDGK
+1089 IIGGK
-1094 IYIVTASEVQD
+1094 IYIVTASF
-1105 PETWRPIHSLARLQV
+1105 PKLWTARLTSASLARLQV
-1120 VDRSTGKI
+1120 RDRETGKV
-1128 EREVQLGA
+1128 EREVTLGTA
-1136 TMDSTCRPAYSG
+1136 MNSTCRPVYAD
-1148 GIIVIPLSG
+1148 GIIVVPLAG
-1157 GYLQA
+1157 GFLQA

-1168 ETIWIVPASSQGQ
+1168 DTLWVVPAYTEGESVS
-1181 SLCTLTV
+1181 TLTV
-1188 HDGYVYV
+1188 EGDYVYAPTFGEYQ
-1195 SMFDSFQDKLTVGGS
+1195 SQLTHSGS
-1210 VRRFNIRTGALAGE
+1210 VRRYNLHTGALAGAMDNDK
-1224 VRTDAS
+1224 T
-1230 GYYWAGGVMV
+1230 GYYWAGGVAAS
-1240 GDHFVIGD
+1240 DFFVIGD
-1248 DQGQVHVFTADLSR
+1248 DSGVIRVFTADLTN
-1262 EVSSRK
+1262 EVSSIK
-1268 IADASIRSTLVLSE
+1268 LSDASIRSSLVYSN
-1282 GFVYAVSQQDGTL
+1282 GYIFAVTHKDGTL
-1295 HKLIVDDAGNVE
+1295 HKLKIDDAGKVTKIA
-1307 ELSSVKFADTSTST
+1307 SARFADESTST
-1321 PTISGGRAFIGGF
+1321 PTISGGRAFIGGVD
-1334 KGDWKNKNGVLAV
+1334 GDYRSRNGVLAV
-1347 VDLDGMSV
+1347 IDLATMKVQKILAADG
-1355 RQVLKANGEKIP
+1355 GKIP
-1367 DEVKSSP
+1367 GEIKSAP
-1374 LVSVQGAETYVYF
+1374 LVSVQGGETYVYF
-1387 TVNWAEGY
+1387 TLNLAEGY
-1395 PSYTS
+1395 PYTS
-1400 GGNMYVYR
+1400 GGCLYRYR
-1408 LGDDEATLMFQP
+1408 LGDSEASVLFQP
-1420 TPEQAQYCMASVI
+1420 GSGQIEFCMASVI

-1450 KIAGNGPAQGGDGG
+1450 KIAGNGPAQGGG

-1475 ETGGGQAGGG
+1475 SGGETGGG
-1485 QTGGGSGNDGS
+1485 GNGGS
-1496 GGGNDGQTGADSGN
+1496 GGGNDGQTGAGSGN

-1515 DGNGAG
+1515 GGNGAS
-1521 GQTGGNGGQ
+1521 GQTGGSGGQ
-1530 DGGSSGNN
+1530 AGGSSGNN

-1558 NSTTPPSKIPVTG
+1558 NSTTPPSKTPVTG

-1576 AKPLAKGASDKKED
+1576 AKPLAKGTSDKKED
-1590 ASQRDAAAASDSGE
+1590 ASQRDAAAASDSGD
-1604 KTRDADSAVAP
+1604 KTQTAGSAAVS
-1615 ESASSARANVA
+1615 ESASTVEANA
-1626 CDMPV
+1626 AHGMSL
-1631 PARIAFVAGAVG
+1631 PARVAFAAGAVG
-1643 VTGLVASGLWMA
+1643 VAGLVTSGLWMA
-1655 FTRRHKE
+1655 VSRRR
-1662 V
+1662 

>member
-1 MTSRIASHLSVPFI
+1 M
-15 EGRRPWGKGSDM
+15 
-27 IGRNCRPPRGG
+27 
-38 FKVPVWRKALV
+38 PVWRKALV

-60 VPAPAWA
+60 VPASAWA
-67 QAVEDAQDVLAQAAT
+67 QALSNAQGALAQAA
-82 AVSDAKEPDTGSDA
+82 ASASDAQEPDTGSDV
-96 AVIASGLAAEEGHEE
+96 AVVASGLAAGEAREEPSVSTGD
-111 ATAPAGDDAKGEQ
+111 ATKCGE
-124 PSAPAPE
+124 SATSVSE
-131 PAAPTR
+131 PAMPER
-137 DDAPATPADDAT
+137 DD
-149 ADGAAPAASAD
+149 
-160 DRSARAGLDADYIY
+160 
-174 IHDKNGSD
+174 
-182 PRKIGMG
+182 
-189 QELRIDATY
+189 
-198 EDLEWGDEYDFSDRD
+198 
-213 YEGMAFQWYV
+213 
-223 GEQKVDYASGDTAW
+223 
-237 KAKGYVAIEGATK
+237 
-250 RTFTVPEGLIGKRLA
+250 
-265 ARVVNPG
+265 
-272 GSVVW
+272 
-277 VSASSAQV
+277 
-285 TDGKTDLVRVGL
+285 
-297 SGKAKVGATLR
+297 
-308 ATAFEEGGWSGEQEA
+308 
-323 TAGVTYRWLAAPST
+323 
-337 ADEFAPISGATGPAL
+337 
-352 TLDASLAGSHIKVEA
+352 
-367 TSRNTVASEAVGPV
+367 ASEAVGPV

-391 KLAAAITAL
+391 KLAAAIAAL

-405 SGYYPAPAFG
+405 GGYYPAPAFG
-415 ADTNLNTM
+415 ADANLNTM

-434 GVASHV
+434 GVESHV
-440 VSSGMEKYEPTAHG
+440 VSSGMEKYEPAARG

-517 RVGEYLNRTFDN
+517 RVGDYLNRTFDN
-529 VELPAEFAQGSIPE
+529 VELPAELAQGFVPE

-548 ELPFKVVDTK
+548 ELPFKVVDAATG
-558 TRKTVASI
+558 KTVASI
-566 EWTSSN
+566 DWTSSN
-572 AKVAKVVSSYN
+572 ARVAKVVSSYN
-583 VASVSFT
+583 AASVSFT

-600 TAKIKMAGASGLSEK
+600 TATIKMAGASGLSDK
-615 TVAVEHP
+615 MTAVERP

-654 GTLNPSAVSGDLK
+654 GTLNPSAVTGDLK
-667 LPTPRALGIDGRVY
+667 LPTPRALGVDGRVY

-694 INTYRGVV
+694 VNTYRGVV

-723 DVAVTRELGTFMPAV
+723 DVAVTRELGTFTPAV

-753 VKAGYAAALLGAN
+753 VKAGYAAALLGTN
-766 ASPDEVMD
+766 ASSDEVVD

-805 PVDLPGYDPMG
+805 PVDLPGYDSMG
-816 TAQWR
+816 SAQWR

-934 EGATAWDVFAGLLDE
+934 EGATAWDVFVGLLDE

-1000 TCPVRDGVTIEL
+1000 TCSVRDGVTIEL

-1021 LPQADVIVNPD
+1021 LPQADVTVNPD

-1054 DALTP
+1054 EALTP
-1059 TDSGE
+1059 TSNGE

-1074 EEVEASGKLFASDPL
+1074 EEVEANGKLFASDPL

-1128 EREVQLGA
+1128 EREVQLGS
-1136 TMDSTCRPAYSG
+1136 TMDSTCRPAYAD

-1168 ETIWIVPASSQGQ
+1168 ETIWVVPAASKGQ

-1188 HDGYVYV
+1188 RDGYVYV
-1195 SMFDSFQDKLTVGGS
+1195 SSFDAFGEGEATASGS
-1210 VRRFNIRTGALAGE
+1210 IRRYNLRTGALAGDM
-1224 VRTDAS
+1224 RNNGA
-1230 GYYWAGGVMV
+1230 GYYWAGGVNV
-1240 GDHFVIGD
+1240 GDFFVIGD
-1248 DQGQVHVFTADLSR
+1248 DAGVIHVFTSDLSR
-1262 EVSSRK
+1262 EVSSVDVSDHFLRSSLVE
-1268 IADASIRSTLVLSE
+1268 AD
-1282 GFVYAVSQQDGTL
+1282 GFVYAVSRDDGVL
-1295 HKLIVDDAGNVE
+1295 HKLAIDEHGAVCEVG
-1307 ELSSVKFADTSTST
+1307 SVKVAAYSTST
-1321 PTISGGRAFIGGF
+1321 PAIVGGYAFVGGLGEG
-1334 KGDWKNKNGVLAV
+1334 KMWLAPGMLSV
-1347 VDLDGMSV
+1347 VDLSSMTVVSSITKADGSDI
-1355 RQVLKANGEKIP
+1355 RGEI
-1367 DEVKSSP
+1367 KSAP
-1374 LVSVQGAETYVYF
+1374 LVSVQDDEAYVYF
-1387 TVNWAEGY
+1387 TSNKVSNSFDA
-1395 PSYTS
+1395 
-1400 GGNMYVYR
+1400 GGGVYVYR
-1408 LGDDEATLMFQP
+1408 LGDAQAKVLFQP
-1420 TPEQAQYCMASVI
+1420 KPDMVQYCMASVI

-1464 SGGGETGGNGG
+1464 SGDG
-1475 ETGGGQAGGG
+1475 ETGGG
-1485 QTGGGSGNDGS
+1485 
-1496 GGGNDGQTGADSGN
+1496 N
-1510 GGQTG
+1510 GGQT
-1515 DGNGAG
+1515 D
-1521 GQTGGNGGQ
+1521 NGGQ
-1530 DGGSSGNN
+1530 AGGDHGG
-1538 GQSGSNSNAGA
+1538 GQSDSNSGAGTTGA
-1549 SGTPTAGNT
+1549 PTTGNT
-1558 NSTTPPSKIPVTG
+1558 NSAAPPSKIPVNG

-1576 AKPLAKGASDKKED
+1576 AAPIARGASDKKD
-1590 ASQRDAAAASDSGE
+1590 VSQREGTADYDSGDRSQ
-1604 KTRDADSAVAP
+1604 TAGSVAVS
-1615 ESASSARANVA
+1615 ESASTVEANTARG
-1626 CDMPV
+1626 MSL
-1631 PARIAFVAGAVG
+1631 PARIAFTAGVVGVAGL
-1643 VTGLVASGLWMA
+1643 VTSGLWMA
-1655 FTRRHKE
+1655 VSRRR
-1662 V
+1662 

>member
-27 IGRNCRPPRGG
+27 IGCNCRSPRDGH
-38 FKVPVWRKALV
+38 KVPICRKTLV
-49 AVLSFTMLSSG
+49 AALSFSLITSS

-67 QAVEDAQDVLAQAAT
+67 QALSDAQGALAQAA
-82 AVSDAKEPDTGSDA
+82 AAAQEPRADVDA
-96 AVIASGLAAEEGHEE
+96 AVAAGGLAAGEGHEE
-111 ATAPAGDDAKGEQ
+111 ATAPAGDAAKGEQ
-124 PSAPAPE
+124 PSALAPE
-131 PAAPTR
+131 PAAPAR
-137 DDAPATPADDAT
+137 DDAPATPADDAP
-149 ADGAAPAASAD
+149 ADGAEPAASAD

-182 PRKIGMG
+182 PRKIGVG

-198 EDLEWGDEYDFSDRD
+198 DDPDWGDEYDFSDRD
-213 YEGMAFQWYV
+213 YEGMTFQWYV
-223 GEQKVDYASGDTAW
+223 GEQKVDNASGDTAW
-237 KAKGYVAIEGATK
+237 KAKGYTPIEGAVK
-250 RTFTVPEGLIGKRLA
+250 RSFTVPEGLVGKRLA
-265 ARVVNPG
+265 ARVVNPR

-285 TDGKTDLVRVGL
+285 TDGKTDLVRVEL
-297 SGKAKVGATLR
+297 SGKAKVGATLH

-323 TAGVTYRWLAAPST
+323 TAGVTYRWLAAPSAT
-337 ADEFAPISGATGPAL
+337 DEFAPIPGATGSSL
-352 TLDASLAGSHIKVEA
+352 TLDAALAGSRIKVEA

-391 KLAAAITAL
+391 KLAAAIAAL

-405 SGYYPAPAFG
+405 RGYYPAPAFG
-415 ADTNLNTM
+415 VDANLNTM

-440 VSSGMEKYEPTAHG
+440 VSSGMEKYEPAARG
-454 SIDTT
+454 SIDTS

-469 FFLPPVERTSST
+469 FFLPPVERTGST

-496 CGDATDTFTPKRTSQ
+496 CGDATDTFTPERTSQ

-517 RVGEYLNRTFDN
+517 RVGEYLTRTFDN
-529 VELPAEFAQGSIPE
+529 VELPAEFAKGSVPE
-543 AVTKL
+543 AVKKL
-548 ELPFKVVDTK
+548 ELPFKAVDAQ

-572 AKVAKVVSSYN
+572 AKVAKVASSYN
-583 VASVSFT
+583 AASVSFT
-590 HPAAPADVVL
+590 HSAAPTDVVL
-600 TAKIKMAGASGLSEK
+600 TATIKMAGASGVSDKLI
-615 TVAVEHP
+615 AVERP

-631 TVEQI
+631 TVEEI
-636 ERELSS
+636 ERELSAT
-642 VLAKAK
+642 LTKANAD
-648 VGLMQG
+648 LMQG
-654 GTLNPSAVSGDLK
+654 GTLNPSAVTGDLK

-694 INTYRGVV
+694 IDTYRGVV
-702 TGNLEGEEPR
+702 TGNLEGEELR

-718 RLTYE
+718 RLAYE
-723 DVAVTRELGTFMPAV
+723 GVAVTRELGTFTPAV

-766 ASPDEVMD
+766 ASPDEVMSD
-774 GLDTF
+774 LDTF
-779 QSASPAEDGSIVW
+779 QSASPTSDGSITW
-792 ARTSTDCDDTGVV
+792 ARAWADRDDAGVV

-821 LFRSSRPSVVAH
+821 LFRSSRPTVVAH

-845 KVRIDSTLTYKAF
+845 KVRIDSMLTYKAY
-858 ESLAEAHPQN
+858 ESLAAAHPKN

-876 QPVSAMYTVLGATG
+876 QPVSAMFTVLGATG
-890 AENPEAGRT
+890 AESPEAGRT

-917 REQRD
+917 REQHD
-922 WIPLTEVTVPAE
+922 WIPLTEVTLPVE
-934 EGATAWDVFAGLLDE
+934 ESATAWDVFAGLLDG
-949 AGYTYALN
+949 AGYAYTLN
-957 AAGPMSITTPDG
+957 AAGPISITTPEG
-969 ITLDSDFNKPYRYW
+969 VTLDSDFNKPYRYW
-983 AFFIDGEYGQG
+983 AFFINGKYGQG
-994 SEGAAT
+994 AEGAAT
-1000 TCPVRDGVTIEL
+1000 TCPVRDGMTIEL

-1021 LPQADVIVNPD
+1021 LPQADVTVNPD
-1032 AEHPDLDAQWNG
+1032 AEHPHLDGQWNG
-1044 FINGGTGSVT
+1044 FINGGAGSVT
-1054 DALTP
+1054 EALTP
-1059 TDSGE
+1059 TSNGE

-1136 TMDSTCRPAYSG
+1136 TMDSTCRPAYAD

-1168 ETIWIVPASSQGQ
+1168 ETIWVVPAASKGQ

-1188 HDGYVYV
+1188 RDGYVYV
-1195 SMFDSFQDKLTVGGS
+1195 SSFDAFAEGEATASGS
-1210 VRRFNIRTGALAGE
+1210 VRRYNLRTGALAGDM
-1224 VRTDAS
+1224 RNNGA
-1230 GYYWAGGVMV
+1230 GYYWAGGVNV
-1240 GDHFVIGD
+1240 GDFFVIGD
-1248 DQGQVHVFTADLSR
+1248 DVGVIHVFASDLSR
-1262 EVSSRK
+1262 EVSSVDVSDHFLRTSLVE
-1268 IADASIRSTLVLSE
+1268 AD
-1282 GFVYAVSQQDGTL
+1282 GFVYAVSRDDGVL
-1295 HKLIVDDAGNVE
+1295 HKLAIDGSGVVREVGKVQVA
-1307 ELSSVKFADTSTST
+1307 AYSTST
-1321 PTISGGRAFIGGF
+1321 PAIVGGYAFVGGLGEG
-1334 KGDWKNKNGVLAV
+1334 KKWLAPGMLSV
-1347 VDLDGMSV
+1347 VDLFSMTVVSSIT
-1355 RQVLKANGEKIP
+1355 KADSSDIRGEI
-1367 DEVKSSP
+1367 KSAP
-1374 LVSVQGAETYVYF
+1374 LVSVQDGETYVYF
-1387 TVNWAEGY
+1387 TSNKVSNSFDA
-1395 PSYTS
+1395 
-1400 GGNMYVYR
+1400 GGGVYVYR
-1408 LGDDEATLMFQP
+1408 LGDAQAKVLFQP
-1420 TPEQAQYCMASVI
+1420 KPDMVQYCMASVI

-1450 KIAGNGPAQGGDGG
+1450 KIAGNGVGQGGDGG

-1475 ETGGGQAGGG
+1475 SGGETGGG
-1485 QTGGGSGNDGS
+1485 GNGGS
-1496 GGGNDGQTGADSGN
+1496 GGGNDGQTGAGSGN

-1515 DGNGAG
+1515 GGNGAG

-1530 DGGSSGNN
+1530 AGGSSGNN

-1549 SGTPTAGNT
+1549 SGTPNAGNT
-1558 NSTTPPSKIPVTG
+1558 NSTTPPSKTPVTG

-1576 AKPLAKGASDKKED
+1576 AAPIARGVSDKKD
-1590 ASQRDAAAASDSGE
+1590 ASQREGTADSDSGDKSQGTE
-1604 KTRDADSAVAP
+1604 SVAVSEGASNVEANAAHGMSLPARVAVA
-1615 ESASSARANVA
+1615 
-1626 CDMPV
+1626 
-1631 PARIAFVAGAVG
+1631 AGAVG
-1643 VTGLVASGLWMA
+1643 VAGLVASGLWMA
-1655 FTRRHKE
+1655 LSRRR
-1662 V
+1662 